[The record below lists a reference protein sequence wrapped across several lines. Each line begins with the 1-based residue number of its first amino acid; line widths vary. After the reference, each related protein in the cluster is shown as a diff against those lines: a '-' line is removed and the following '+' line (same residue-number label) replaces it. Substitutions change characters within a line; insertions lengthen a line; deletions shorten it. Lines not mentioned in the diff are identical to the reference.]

1 MKRLFYLLMMLSCT
15 LWSCSKS
22 DGSIDDPDDPD
33 NPDAPTNVMLDISV
47 SDLVFEAEGG
57 EKEFT
62 IYCNSDWTITNESE
76 WCKTTVNQG
85 NGNSKI
91 IVTVGVYSEM
101 EDRNTNLT
109 IKAGNITKVLTVTQK
124 DGDAIILSKDKF
136 DIPEEGGNVTVEVK
150 SNIQYEVSIPSQFQN
165 WIKHEPETKAITTK
179 NFTFTI
185 LENKEYEKREGYI
198 VFNGNSLKDTVHIY
212 QTAARILILSKDTY
226 NISSAKESIEVE
238 LKSNVDYSIS
248 IPSSASDW
256 IKLLETKAIR
266 TDKIYF
272 EIEEN
277 TTYDNRSAQIFIK
290 DKNSSLCD
298 TLYINQLQ
306 QNALI
311 LSQKQYEVLAGGE
324 RISIEVQSNID
335 YEIIIPKTVQEWI
348 EQMPQSKALTES
360 MINLEIK
367 PNTTYDV
374 RSAQVFIKDKNSSLC
389 DTLYI
394 NQLQQNALILSQKQ
408 YEVLA
413 GGERISIEVQSNI
426 DYEIIIPKTVQEW
439 IEQMPQSK
447 ALTESMINLEIKPN
461 TTYDVRSAQ
470 IFIKDKNSTLS
481 DTVQVTQAAKGTYT
495 GDISFETEQDLI
507 DFQKAGY
514 TRVIGNITIQD
525 NIRTLQKLDNLL
537 QEIDGNLTIDCD
549 NLTSLD
555 GLYNLKKITGNF
567 TTRNAMITSY
577 EGIGNLTEIG
587 GDFEVNTGLYVL
599 KSFEGLE
606 SLEIIGGNF
615 KVITSPVFTGLFEY
629 LASFKGLSGLK
640 SIGGD
645 FEVNAYAYSLNALE
659 SFEGLESLETIGGN
673 FRVIGGNASLN
684 ALSSFKGLNGL
695 KSIGGDF
702 EVNTKFYNSL
712 YVLASFEGLE
722 SLETIGG
729 DFRVIVESSPLS
741 ALSSFKG
748 LNGLKSIGGDFEV
761 NGGSYCLKSLS
772 SFEGFESLETIGG
785 NFRVI
790 GEASSLESLSSFK
803 GLSGLKSIGG
813 DFEVNANFHSLK
825 SLSSFE
831 GFESLE
837 TIGGNFR
844 VIGEASSLES
854 LSSFKGLNGLKS
866 IGGDFE
872 VSANDSLSSFEGL
885 ESLETIGG
893 NFRVIDGASPLNS
906 LSSFKGLSG
915 LKSIGGD
922 FEVSSKFSSLN
933 SLASFEGLESLET
946 IGGNFKVI
954 AKSFS
959 SPSLNSLSSF
969 KGLSGLKSIGG
980 DFEVNAKSSS
990 YSSSSLASLASFEG
1004 LESLETIGGN
1014 FRVIAESSSSLNSLA
1029 SFKGLSGLKS
1039 IGGDF
1044 EVNAKSSSSLNSLAS
1059 FEGLEN
1065 LTNIGGG
1072 KLTIKYCSSL
1082 NNIDALKNIESLND
1096 ISITECSKLYDFCIL
1111 KNVVQNMSGT
1121 FYLNKNGYN
1130 PTKYQ
1135 LLNGECSQI
1144 PQE

>member
-22 DGSIDDPDDPD
+22 DGPIDDPDNPD

-47 SDLVFEAEGG
+47 SDLVFGAEGG

-85 NGNSKI
+85 NGDSKI

-109 IKAGNITKVLTVTQK
+109 VKAGNITKVLTVTQK

-165 WIKHEPETKAITTK
+165 WIKHEPETKAITVK

-212 QTAARILILSKDTY
+212 QTADPRTLILSKDTY

-248 IPSSASDW
+248 IPSSASHW

-277 TTYDNRSAQIFIK
+277 TTYDN
-290 DKNSSLCD
+290 
-298 TLYINQLQ
+298 
-306 QNALI
+306 
-311 LSQKQYEVLAGGE
+311 
-324 RISIEVQSNID
+324 
-335 YEIIIPKTVQEWI
+335 
-348 EQMPQSKALTES
+348 
-360 MINLEIK
+360 
-367 PNTTYDV
+367 

-413 GGERISIEVQSNI
+413 GGEQISIEVQSNI

-447 ALTESMINLEIKPN
+447 ALTKSMINLEIKPN

-481 DTVQVTQAAKGTYT
+481 DTVQVTQAAKGIYI
-495 GDISFETEQDLI
+495 GDIIFTTEQDLI
-507 DFQKAGY
+507 DFQAAGY
-514 TRVIGNITIQD
+514 TKVRGNVIVSGGEIT
-525 NIRTLQKLDNLL
+525 TLQKLDNLL
-537 QEIDGNLTIDCD
+537 TEINGSLRLECSTLT
-549 NLTSLD
+549 TLD
-555 GLYNLKKITGNF
+555 GLYGLKTITDSLIIKDGNM
-567 TTRNAMITSY
+567 T
-577 EGIGNLTEIG
+577 
-587 GDFEVNTGLYVL
+587 
-599 KSFEGLE
+599 SFEGLRN
-606 SLEIIGGNF
+606 LETIGGNF
-615 KVITSPVFTGLFEY
+615 RVIAKSSNSSLRS
-629 LASFKGLSGLK
+629 LSSFKGLSSLK

-645 FEVNAYAYSLNALE
+645 FEVNAKSFSYS
-659 SFEGLESLETIGGN
+659 
-673 FRVIGGNASLN
+673 
-684 ALSSFKGLNGL
+684 
-695 KSIGGDF
+695 
-702 EVNTKFYNSL
+702 
-712 YVLASFEGLE
+712 
-722 SLETIGG
+722 
-729 DFRVIVESSPLS
+729 
-741 ALSSFKG
+741 
-748 LNGLKSIGGDFEV
+748 
-761 NGGSYCLKSLS
+761 
-772 SFEGFESLETIGG
+772 
-785 NFRVI
+785 
-790 GEASSLESLSSFK
+790 SSL
-803 GLSGLKSIGG
+803 
-813 DFEVNANFHSLK
+813 DA
-825 SLSSFE
+825 
-831 GFESLE
+831 
-837 TIGGNFR
+837 
-844 VIGEASSLES
+844 
-854 LSSFKGLNGLKS
+854 
-866 IGGDFE
+866 
-872 VSANDSLSSFEGL
+872 
-885 ESLETIGG
+885 
-893 NFRVIDGASPLNS
+893 
-906 LSSFKGLSG
+906 
-915 LKSIGGD
+915 
-922 FEVSSKFSSLN
+922 
-933 SLASFEGLESLET
+933 LASFEGLESLET

-954 AKSFS
+954 AESSNSSSLRSLSSFKGLSSLKSIGGDFEVNAKS
-959 SPSLNSLSSF
+959 SYSSSSLDALESFEGLESLEIIGGNFKVIAESSNSSSLRSLSSF

-980 DFEVNAKSSS
+980 DFEVNAKSFYSSSLDALESFEGLSGLKSIGGDFEVNAKSFS
-990 YSSSSLASLASFEG
+990 YSSSLDALASFEG

-1014 FRVIAESSSSLNSLA
+1014 FKVIGFSLESLSSFKGLSGLKSIGGDFEVGNLNSLESFEGLESLETIGGNFKVIGPSLNFLASFKGLSGLKSIGGDFEVNAKSSYSSFLDALESFEGLESLETIGGNFKVIAESSLFSLNSLA

-1072 KLTIKYCSSL
+1072 KLTISNCKSL
-1082 NNIDALKNIESLND
+1082 NNIDILKNIESLND
-1096 ISITECSKLYDFCIL
+1096 ISITECSKLYDFCVL

>member
-22 DGSIDDPDDPD
+22 DGPIDDPDDPD
-33 NPDAPTNVMLDISV
+33 NPDTPTNVTLDISV

-165 WIKHEPETKAITTK
+165 WIKHEPETKAITVK

-212 QTAARILILSKDTY
+212 QTADPRTLILSKDTY

-248 IPSSASDW
+248 IPSSASHW

-277 TTYDNRSAQIFIK
+277 TTYDN
-290 DKNSSLCD
+290 
-298 TLYINQLQ
+298 
-306 QNALI
+306 
-311 LSQKQYEVLAGGE
+311 
-324 RISIEVQSNID
+324 
-335 YEIIIPKTVQEWI
+335 
-348 EQMPQSKALTES
+348 
-360 MINLEIK
+360 
-367 PNTTYDV
+367 

-413 GGERISIEVQSNI
+413 GGEQISIEVQSNI

-447 ALTESMINLEIKPN
+447 ALTKSMINLEIKPN

-470 IFIKDKNSTLS
+470 VFIKDKNSTLS

-507 DFQKAGY
+507 DFQTAGY
-514 TRVIGNITIQD
+514 TKVIGNIIVQY

-537 QEIDGNLTIDCD
+537 TEIDGNLTINCQS
-549 NLTSLD
+549 LTSLD

-567 TTRNAMITSY
+567 ITWKACITSY
-577 EGIGNLTEIG
+577 EGIDKLTEIG
-587 GDFEVNTGLYVL
+587 GDFEVRLPYSL
-599 KSFEGLE
+599 ESFEGLE
-606 SLEIIGGNF
+606 SLETIGGNF
-615 KVITSPVFTGLFEY
+615 KVIDKLALSSLSSFKGLSSLKSIGGDFEVNAKSSS
-629 LASFKGLSGLK
+629 LASFEGLENLETIGGNFKVIAESSFKGLNGLKSIGGDFEVNANSSLESFEGLESLETIGGNFKIIDNESSLNALSSFKGLSSLKSIGGDFEVNANSSLNSLSSFGGLESLETIGGNFRVIAESDHSLRFLSSFKGLSGLK

-645 FEVNAYAYSLNALE
+645 FEVNAKLFCFEYLASFEGLESLETIGGDFKVIAESSLKSLSSFKGLSSLKSIGEDFEVNTNSSLNALESFEGLESLETIGGNFKIIDNKSSLNALSSFKGLSSLKSIGGDFEVSTDHSSSPHPSHSLNALE

-673 FRVIGGNASLN
+673 FRVIAESFSYSYSFNV
-684 ALSSFKGLNGL
+684 LSSFKGLSSL

-702 EVNTKFYNSL
+702 EVKAR
-712 YVLASFEGLE
+712 VLE
-722 SLETIGG
+722 
-729 DFRVIVESSPLS
+729 
-741 ALSSFKG
+741 
-748 LNGLKSIGGDFEV
+748 
-761 NGGSYCLKSLS
+761 
-772 SFEGFESLETIGG
+772 
-785 NFRVI
+785 
-790 GEASSLESLSSFK
+790 
-803 GLSGLKSIGG
+803 
-813 DFEVNANFHSLK
+813 
-825 SLSSFE
+825 
-831 GFESLE
+831 
-837 TIGGNFR
+837 
-844 VIGEASSLES
+844 
-854 LSSFKGLNGLKS
+854 
-866 IGGDFE
+866 
-872 VSANDSLSSFEGL
+872 
-885 ESLETIGG
+885 
-893 NFRVIDGASPLNS
+893 
-906 LSSFKGLSG
+906 
-915 LKSIGGD
+915 
-922 FEVSSKFSSLN
+922 
-933 SLASFEGLESLET
+933 
-946 IGGNFKVI
+946 
-954 AKSFS
+954 
-959 SPSLNSLSSF
+959 
-969 KGLSGLKSIGG
+969 
-980 DFEVNAKSSS
+980 
-990 YSSSSLASLASFEG
+990 
-1004 LESLETIGGN
+1004 
-1014 FRVIAESSSSLNSLA
+1014 
-1029 SFKGLSGLKS
+1029 
-1039 IGGDF
+1039 
-1044 EVNAKSSSSLNSLAS
+1044 S

-1065 LTNIGGG
+1065 LTNIGD
-1072 KLTIKYCSSL
+1072 KLTIKGCSSL

-1096 ISITECSKLYDFCIL
+1096 ISITTCSKLYDFCVL

-1121 FYLNKNGYN
+1121 FYVNDNGYN

>member
-33 NPDAPTNVMLDISV
+33 NPDTPTNVTLDISV

-165 WIKHEPETKAITTK
+165 WIKHEPETKAITVK

-212 QTAARILILSKDTY
+212 QTADPRTLILSKDTY

-248 IPSSASDW
+248 IPSSASHW

-277 TTYDNRSAQIFIK
+277 TTYDN
-290 DKNSSLCD
+290 
-298 TLYINQLQ
+298 
-306 QNALI
+306 
-311 LSQKQYEVLAGGE
+311 
-324 RISIEVQSNID
+324 
-335 YEIIIPKTVQEWI
+335 
-348 EQMPQSKALTES
+348 
-360 MINLEIK
+360 
-367 PNTTYDV
+367 

-413 GGERISIEVQSNI
+413 GGEQISIEVQSNI

-447 ALTESMINLEIKPN
+447 ALTKSMINLEVKPN
-461 TTYDVRSAQ
+461 PTDDVRSAQ

-481 DTVQVTQAAKGTYT
+481 DTVQVTQAAKGIYI
-495 GDISFETEQDLI
+495 GDIIFETEQDLI
-507 DFQKAGY
+507 DFQTAGY
-514 TRVIGNITIQD
+514 TKVRGNVIVSGGEIT
-525 NIRTLQKLDNLL
+525 TLQKLDNLL
-537 QEIDGNLTIDCD
+537 TEINGSLRLECSTLT
-549 NLTSLD
+549 TLD
-555 GLYNLKKITGNF
+555 GLYGLKTITDSL
-567 TTRNAMITSY
+567 I
-577 EGIGNLTEIG
+577 IKD
-587 GDFEVNTGLYVL
+587 GDMT
-599 KSFEGLE
+599 SFEGLRN
-606 SLEIIGGNF
+606 LG
-615 KVITSPVFTGLFEY
+615 
-629 LASFKGLSGLK
+629 
-640 SIGGD
+640 
-645 FEVNAYAYSLNALE
+645 
-659 SFEGLESLETIGGN
+659 
-673 FRVIGGNASLN
+673 
-684 ALSSFKGLNGL
+684 
-695 KSIGGDF
+695 
-702 EVNTKFYNSL
+702 
-712 YVLASFEGLE
+712 
-722 SLETIGG
+722 
-729 DFRVIVESSPLS
+729 
-741 ALSSFKG
+741 
-748 LNGLKSIGGDFEV
+748 
-761 NGGSYCLKSLS
+761 
-772 SFEGFESLETIGG
+772 
-785 NFRVI
+785 
-790 GEASSLESLSSFK
+790 
-803 GLSGLKSIGG
+803 
-813 DFEVNANFHSLK
+813 
-825 SLSSFE
+825 
-831 GFESLE
+831 
-837 TIGGNFR
+837 
-844 VIGEASSLES
+844 
-854 LSSFKGLNGLKS
+854 
-866 IGGDFE
+866 
-872 VSANDSLSSFEGL
+872 
-885 ESLETIGG
+885 
-893 NFRVIDGASPLNS
+893 
-906 LSSFKGLSG
+906 
-915 LKSIGGD
+915 
-922 FEVSSKFSSLN
+922 
-933 SLASFEGLESLET
+933 T

-954 AKSFS
+954 AES
-959 SPSLNSLSSF
+959 SYSYYYYSLNSLSSF

-980 DFEVNAKSSS
+980 DFEVNANSSLESFEGLESLETIGGNFKIIDNKSSLNALS
-990 YSSSSLASLASFEG
+990 SFKGLSSLKSIGGDFEVSTDHSSSPHPSHSLNALESFEG

-1014 FRVIAESSSSLNSLA
+1014 FRVIAESFSYSYSFNVLS
-1029 SFKGLSGLKS
+1029 SFKGLSSLKS

-1044 EVNAKSSSSLNSLAS
+1044 EVKARVLES

-1065 LTNIGGG
+1065 LTNIGD
-1072 KLTIKYCSSL
+1072 KLTIKGCSSL

-1096 ISITECSKLYDFCIL
+1096 ISITTCSKLYDFCVL

-1121 FYLNKNGYN
+1121 FYVNDNGYN

>member
-22 DGSIDDPDDPD
+22 DGPIDDPDNPD

-47 SDLVFEAEGG
+47 SDLVFGAEGG

-85 NGNSKI
+85 NGDSKI

-109 IKAGNITKVLTVTQK
+109 VKAGNITKVLTVTQK

-165 WIKHEPETKAITTK
+165 WIKHEPETKAITVK

-212 QTAARILILSKDTY
+212 QTADPRTLILSKDTY

-248 IPSSASDW
+248 IPSSASHW

-277 TTYDNRSAQIFIK
+277 TTYDN
-290 DKNSSLCD
+290 
-298 TLYINQLQ
+298 
-306 QNALI
+306 
-311 LSQKQYEVLAGGE
+311 
-324 RISIEVQSNID
+324 
-335 YEIIIPKTVQEWI
+335 
-348 EQMPQSKALTES
+348 
-360 MINLEIK
+360 
-367 PNTTYDV
+367 

-413 GGERISIEVQSNI
+413 GGEQISIEVQSNI

-447 ALTESMINLEIKPN
+447 AFTKSMINLEIKPN

-470 IFIKDKNSTLS
+470 VFIKDKNSTLS

-507 DFQKAGY
+507 DFQTAGY
-514 TRVIGNITIQD
+514 TKVIGNIIVQY

-537 QEIDGNLTIDCD
+537 TEIDGNLTINCQS
-549 NLTSLD
+549 LTSLD

-567 TTRNAMITSY
+567 ITWEACITSY
-577 EGIGNLTEIG
+577 EGIDKLTEIG
-587 GDFEVNTGLYVL
+587 GDFEVRLPYSL
-599 KSFEGLE
+599 ESFEGLE
-606 SLEIIGGNF
+606 SLETIGGNF
-615 KVITSPVFTGLFEY
+615 KVIDK
-629 LASFKGLSGLK
+629 LALSSLSSFKGLSSLKSIGGDFEVNAKSSSLASFEGLENLETIGGNFKVIAESSFKGLNGLK

-645 FEVNAYAYSLNALE
+645 FEVNAKLFCFEYLASFEGLENLETIGGNFKVIAESSLKSLSSFKGLSSLKSIGEDFEVNTNSSLNALESFEGLESLETIGGNFKIIDNKSSLNALSSFKGLSSLKSIGGDFEVSTDHSSSPHPSHSLNALE

-673 FRVIGGNASLN
+673 FRVIAESFSYSYSFNV
-684 ALSSFKGLNGL
+684 LSSFKGLSSL

-702 EVNTKFYNSL
+702 EVKAR
-712 YVLASFEGLE
+712 VLE
-722 SLETIGG
+722 
-729 DFRVIVESSPLS
+729 
-741 ALSSFKG
+741 
-748 LNGLKSIGGDFEV
+748 
-761 NGGSYCLKSLS
+761 
-772 SFEGFESLETIGG
+772 
-785 NFRVI
+785 
-790 GEASSLESLSSFK
+790 
-803 GLSGLKSIGG
+803 
-813 DFEVNANFHSLK
+813 
-825 SLSSFE
+825 
-831 GFESLE
+831 
-837 TIGGNFR
+837 
-844 VIGEASSLES
+844 
-854 LSSFKGLNGLKS
+854 
-866 IGGDFE
+866 
-872 VSANDSLSSFEGL
+872 
-885 ESLETIGG
+885 
-893 NFRVIDGASPLNS
+893 
-906 LSSFKGLSG
+906 
-915 LKSIGGD
+915 
-922 FEVSSKFSSLN
+922 
-933 SLASFEGLESLET
+933 
-946 IGGNFKVI
+946 
-954 AKSFS
+954 
-959 SPSLNSLSSF
+959 
-969 KGLSGLKSIGG
+969 
-980 DFEVNAKSSS
+980 
-990 YSSSSLASLASFEG
+990 
-1004 LESLETIGGN
+1004 
-1014 FRVIAESSSSLNSLA
+1014 
-1029 SFKGLSGLKS
+1029 
-1039 IGGDF
+1039 
-1044 EVNAKSSSSLNSLAS
+1044 S

-1065 LTNIGGG
+1065 LTNIGD
-1072 KLTIKYCSSL
+1072 KLTIKGCSSL

-1096 ISITECSKLYDFCIL
+1096 ISITTCSKLYDFCVL

-1121 FYLNKNGYN
+1121 FYVNDNGYN

>member
-22 DGSIDDPDDPD
+22 DGPIDDPDNPD

-47 SDLVFEAEGG
+47 SDLVFGAEGG

-109 IKAGNITKVLTVTQK
+109 VKAGNITKVLTVTQK

-165 WIKHEPETKAITTK
+165 WIKHEPETKAITVK

-212 QTAARILILSKDTY
+212 QTADPRTLILSKDTY

-248 IPSSASDW
+248 IPSSASHW

-277 TTYDNRSAQIFIK
+277 TTYDN
-290 DKNSSLCD
+290 
-298 TLYINQLQ
+298 
-306 QNALI
+306 
-311 LSQKQYEVLAGGE
+311 
-324 RISIEVQSNID
+324 
-335 YEIIIPKTVQEWI
+335 
-348 EQMPQSKALTES
+348 
-360 MINLEIK
+360 
-367 PNTTYDV
+367 

-413 GGERISIEVQSNI
+413 GGEQISIEVQSNI

-447 ALTESMINLEIKPN
+447 ALTKSMINLEIKPN

-481 DTVQVTQAAKGTYT
+481 DTVQVTQAAKGIYI
-495 GDISFETEQDLI
+495 GDIIFTTEQDLI
-507 DFQKAGY
+507 DFQAAGY
-514 TRVIGNITIQD
+514 TKVRGNVIVSGGEIT
-525 NIRTLQKLDNLL
+525 TLQKLDNLL
-537 QEIDGNLTIDCD
+537 TEINGSLRLECSTLT
-549 NLTSLD
+549 TLD
-555 GLYNLKKITGNF
+555 GLYGLKTITDSLIIKDGNM
-567 TTRNAMITSY
+567 T
-577 EGIGNLTEIG
+577 
-587 GDFEVNTGLYVL
+587 
-599 KSFEGLE
+599 SFEGLRN
-606 SLEIIGGNF
+606 LETIGGNF
-615 KVITSPVFTGLFEY
+615 RVIAKSSNSSLRS
-629 LASFKGLSGLK
+629 LSSFKGLSSLK

-645 FEVNAYAYSLNALE
+645 FEVNAKSFSYS
-659 SFEGLESLETIGGN
+659 
-673 FRVIGGNASLN
+673 
-684 ALSSFKGLNGL
+684 
-695 KSIGGDF
+695 
-702 EVNTKFYNSL
+702 
-712 YVLASFEGLE
+712 
-722 SLETIGG
+722 
-729 DFRVIVESSPLS
+729 
-741 ALSSFKG
+741 
-748 LNGLKSIGGDFEV
+748 
-761 NGGSYCLKSLS
+761 
-772 SFEGFESLETIGG
+772 
-785 NFRVI
+785 
-790 GEASSLESLSSFK
+790 SSL
-803 GLSGLKSIGG
+803 
-813 DFEVNANFHSLK
+813 DA
-825 SLSSFE
+825 
-831 GFESLE
+831 
-837 TIGGNFR
+837 
-844 VIGEASSLES
+844 
-854 LSSFKGLNGLKS
+854 
-866 IGGDFE
+866 
-872 VSANDSLSSFEGL
+872 
-885 ESLETIGG
+885 
-893 NFRVIDGASPLNS
+893 
-906 LSSFKGLSG
+906 
-915 LKSIGGD
+915 
-922 FEVSSKFSSLN
+922 
-933 SLASFEGLESLET
+933 LASFEGLESLET

-954 AKSFS
+954 AESSNSSSLRSLSSFKGLSSLKSIGGDFEVNAKS
-959 SPSLNSLSSF
+959 SYSSSSLDALESFEGLESLEIIGGNFKVIAESSNSSSLRSLSSF

-980 DFEVNAKSSS
+980 DFEVNAKSFYSSSLDALESFEGLSGLKSIGGDFEVNAKSFS
-990 YSSSSLASLASFEG
+990 YSSSLDALASFEG

-1014 FRVIAESSSSLNSLA
+1014 FKVIGFSLESLSSFKGLSGLKSIGGDFEVGNLNSLESFEGLESLETIGGNFKVIGPSLNFLASFKGLSGLKSIGGDFEVNAKSSYSSFLDALESFEGLESLETIGGNFKVIAESSLFSLNSLA

-1072 KLTIKYCSSL
+1072 KLTISNCKSL
-1082 NNIDALKNIESLND
+1082 NNIDILKNIESLND
-1096 ISITECSKLYDFCIL
+1096 ISITECSKLYDFCVL

>member
-22 DGSIDDPDDPD
+22 DGPIDDPDNPD

-47 SDLVFEAEGG
+47 SDLVFGAEGG

-85 NGNSKI
+85 NGDSKI

-109 IKAGNITKVLTVTQK
+109 VKAGNITKVLTVTQK

-165 WIKHEPETKAITTK
+165 WIKHEPETKAITVK

-212 QTAARILILSKDTY
+212 QTADPRTLILSKDTY

-248 IPSSASDW
+248 IPSSASHW

-277 TTYDNRSAQIFIK
+277 TTYDN
-290 DKNSSLCD
+290 
-298 TLYINQLQ
+298 
-306 QNALI
+306 
-311 LSQKQYEVLAGGE
+311 
-324 RISIEVQSNID
+324 
-335 YEIIIPKTVQEWI
+335 
-348 EQMPQSKALTES
+348 
-360 MINLEIK
+360 
-367 PNTTYDV
+367 

-413 GGERISIEVQSNI
+413 GGEQISIEVQSNI

-447 ALTESMINLEIKPN
+447 ALTKSMINLEVKPN
-461 TTYDVRSAQ
+461 PTDDVRSAQ

-481 DTVQVTQAAKGTYT
+481 DTVQVTQAAKGIYI
-495 GDISFETEQDLI
+495 GDIIFETEQDLI
-507 DFQKAGY
+507 DFQTAGY
-514 TRVIGNITIQD
+514 TKVRGNVIVSGGEIT
-525 NIRTLQKLDNLL
+525 TLQKLDNLL
-537 QEIDGNLTIDCD
+537 TEINGSLRLECSTLT
-549 NLTSLD
+549 TLD
-555 GLYNLKKITGNF
+555 GLYGLKTITDSL
-567 TTRNAMITSY
+567 I
-577 EGIGNLTEIG
+577 IKD
-587 GDFEVNTGLYVL
+587 GDMT
-599 KSFEGLE
+599 SFEGLRN
-606 SLEIIGGNF
+606 LGTIGGNF
-615 KVITSPVFTGLFEY
+615 KVIAESSY
-629 LASFKGLSGLK
+629 S
-640 SIGGD
+640 
-645 FEVNAYAYSLNALE
+645 YYYSLN
-659 SFEGLESLETIGGN
+659 
-673 FRVIGGNASLN
+673 
-684 ALSSFKGLNGL
+684 
-695 KSIGGDF
+695 
-702 EVNTKFYNSL
+702 
-712 YVLASFEGLE
+712 
-722 SLETIGG
+722 
-729 DFRVIVESSPLS
+729 
-741 ALSSFKG
+741 
-748 LNGLKSIGGDFEV
+748 
-761 NGGSYCLKSLS
+761 
-772 SFEGFESLETIGG
+772 
-785 NFRVI
+785 
-790 GEASSLESLSSFK
+790 SLSSFK

-813 DFEVNANFHSLK
+813 DFEVNAKYSSSLK
-825 SLSSFE
+825 SL
-831 GFESLE
+831 
-837 TIGGNFR
+837 
-844 VIGEASSLES
+844 A
-854 LSSFKGLNGLKS
+854 
-866 IGGDFE
+866 
-872 VSANDSLSSFEGL
+872 SFEGL

-893 NFRVIDGASPLNS
+893 NFRVIAE
-906 LSSFKGLSG
+906 SS
-915 LKSIGGD
+915 
-922 FEVSSKFSSLN
+922 SSS
-933 SLASFEGLESLET
+933 
-946 IGGNFKVI
+946 
-954 AKSFS
+954 
-959 SPSLNSLSSF
+959 SLNSLSSF

-990 YSSSSLASLASFEG
+990 SYSSSSSLKSLASFEG
-1004 LESLETIGGN
+1004 LESL
-1014 FRVIAESSSSLNSLA
+1014 
-1029 SFKGLSGLKS
+1029 
-1039 IGGDF
+1039 
-1044 EVNAKSSSSLNSLAS
+1044 
-1059 FEGLEN
+1059 
-1065 LTNIGGG
+1065 TNIGGG
-1072 KLTIKYCSSL
+1072 KLTINYCSSL

-1096 ISITECSKLYDFCIL
+1096 ISITTCPKLYDFCVL
-1111 KNVVQNMSGT
+1111 QNVVQNMSGT
-1121 FYLNKNGYN
+1121 FYLNNNGYN

>member
-1 MKRLFYLLMMLSCT
+1 MLSCT

-22 DGSIDDPDDPD
+22 DGPIDDPDNPD

-47 SDLVFEAEGG
+47 SDLVFGAEGG

-85 NGNSKI
+85 NGDSKI

-109 IKAGNITKVLTVTQK
+109 VKAGNITKVLTVTQK

-165 WIKHEPETKAITTK
+165 WIKHEPETKAITVK

-212 QTAARILILSKDTY
+212 QTADPRTLILSKDTY

-248 IPSSASDW
+248 IPSSASHW

-277 TTYDNRSAQIFIK
+277 TTYDN
-290 DKNSSLCD
+290 
-298 TLYINQLQ
+298 
-306 QNALI
+306 
-311 LSQKQYEVLAGGE
+311 
-324 RISIEVQSNID
+324 
-335 YEIIIPKTVQEWI
+335 
-348 EQMPQSKALTES
+348 
-360 MINLEIK
+360 
-367 PNTTYDV
+367 

-413 GGERISIEVQSNI
+413 GGEQISIEVQSNI

-447 ALTESMINLEIKPN
+447 ALTKSMINLEVKPN
-461 TTYDVRSAQ
+461 PTDDVRSAQ

-481 DTVQVTQAAKGTYT
+481 DTVQVTQAAKGIYI
-495 GDISFETEQDLI
+495 GDIIFETEQDLI
-507 DFQKAGY
+507 DFQTAGY
-514 TRVIGNITIQD
+514 TKVRGNVIVSGGEIT
-525 NIRTLQKLDNLL
+525 TLQKLDNLL
-537 QEIDGNLTIDCD
+537 TEINGSLRLECSTLT
-549 NLTSLD
+549 TLD
-555 GLYNLKKITGNF
+555 GLYGLKTITDSL
-567 TTRNAMITSY
+567 I
-577 EGIGNLTEIG
+577 IKD
-587 GDFEVNTGLYVL
+587 GDMT
-599 KSFEGLE
+599 SFEGLRN
-606 SLEIIGGNF
+606 LG
-615 KVITSPVFTGLFEY
+615 
-629 LASFKGLSGLK
+629 
-640 SIGGD
+640 
-645 FEVNAYAYSLNALE
+645 
-659 SFEGLESLETIGGN
+659 
-673 FRVIGGNASLN
+673 
-684 ALSSFKGLNGL
+684 
-695 KSIGGDF
+695 
-702 EVNTKFYNSL
+702 
-712 YVLASFEGLE
+712 
-722 SLETIGG
+722 
-729 DFRVIVESSPLS
+729 
-741 ALSSFKG
+741 
-748 LNGLKSIGGDFEV
+748 
-761 NGGSYCLKSLS
+761 
-772 SFEGFESLETIGG
+772 
-785 NFRVI
+785 
-790 GEASSLESLSSFK
+790 
-803 GLSGLKSIGG
+803 
-813 DFEVNANFHSLK
+813 
-825 SLSSFE
+825 
-831 GFESLE
+831 
-837 TIGGNFR
+837 
-844 VIGEASSLES
+844 
-854 LSSFKGLNGLKS
+854 
-866 IGGDFE
+866 
-872 VSANDSLSSFEGL
+872 
-885 ESLETIGG
+885 
-893 NFRVIDGASPLNS
+893 
-906 LSSFKGLSG
+906 
-915 LKSIGGD
+915 
-922 FEVSSKFSSLN
+922 
-933 SLASFEGLESLET
+933 T

-954 AKSFS
+954 AES
-959 SPSLNSLSSF
+959 SYSYYYSLNSLSSF

-980 DFEVNAKSSS
+980 DFEVNAKS
-990 YSSSSLASLASFEG
+990 YSSLNSLASFEG

-1014 FRVIAESSSSLNSLA
+1014 FKVIAGSYSSLESLS
-1029 SFKGLSGLKS
+1029 SFKSLSGLKS

-1044 EVNAKSSSSLNSLAS
+1044 EVNAKSYSSLKSLAS
-1059 FEGLEN
+1059 FEGLES

-1072 KLTIKYCSSL
+1072 KLTINYCSSL

-1096 ISITECSKLYDFCIL
+1096 ISITTCPKLYDFCVL
-1111 KNVVQNMSGT
+1111 QNVVQNMSGT
-1121 FYLNKNGYN
+1121 FYLNNNGYN

>member
-22 DGSIDDPDDPD
+22 DGPIDDPDNPD

-47 SDLVFEAEGG
+47 SDLVFGAEGG

-85 NGNSKI
+85 NGDSKI

-109 IKAGNITKVLTVTQK
+109 VKAGNITKVLTVTQK

-165 WIKHEPETKAITTK
+165 WIKHEPETKAITVK

-212 QTAARILILSKDTY
+212 QTADPRTLILSKDTY

-248 IPSSASDW
+248 IPSSASHW

-277 TTYDNRSAQIFIK
+277 TTYDN
-290 DKNSSLCD
+290 
-298 TLYINQLQ
+298 
-306 QNALI
+306 
-311 LSQKQYEVLAGGE
+311 
-324 RISIEVQSNID
+324 
-335 YEIIIPKTVQEWI
+335 
-348 EQMPQSKALTES
+348 
-360 MINLEIK
+360 
-367 PNTTYDV
+367 

-413 GGERISIEVQSNI
+413 GGEQISIEVQSNI

-447 ALTESMINLEIKPN
+447 ALTKSMINLEVKPN
-461 TTYDVRSAQ
+461 PTDDVRSAQ

-481 DTVQVTQAAKGTYT
+481 DTVQVTQAAKGIYI
-495 GDISFETEQDLI
+495 GDIIFETEQDLI
-507 DFQKAGY
+507 DFQTAGY
-514 TRVIGNITIQD
+514 TKVRGNVIVSGGEIT
-525 NIRTLQKLDNLL
+525 TLQKLDNLL
-537 QEIDGNLTIDCD
+537 TEINGSLRLECSTLT
-549 NLTSLD
+549 TLD
-555 GLYNLKKITGNF
+555 GLYGLKTITDSL
-567 TTRNAMITSY
+567 I
-577 EGIGNLTEIG
+577 IKD
-587 GDFEVNTGLYVL
+587 GDMT
-599 KSFEGLE
+599 SFEGLRN
-606 SLEIIGGNF
+606 LG
-615 KVITSPVFTGLFEY
+615 
-629 LASFKGLSGLK
+629 
-640 SIGGD
+640 
-645 FEVNAYAYSLNALE
+645 
-659 SFEGLESLETIGGN
+659 
-673 FRVIGGNASLN
+673 
-684 ALSSFKGLNGL
+684 
-695 KSIGGDF
+695 
-702 EVNTKFYNSL
+702 
-712 YVLASFEGLE
+712 
-722 SLETIGG
+722 
-729 DFRVIVESSPLS
+729 
-741 ALSSFKG
+741 
-748 LNGLKSIGGDFEV
+748 
-761 NGGSYCLKSLS
+761 
-772 SFEGFESLETIGG
+772 
-785 NFRVI
+785 
-790 GEASSLESLSSFK
+790 
-803 GLSGLKSIGG
+803 
-813 DFEVNANFHSLK
+813 
-825 SLSSFE
+825 
-831 GFESLE
+831 
-837 TIGGNFR
+837 
-844 VIGEASSLES
+844 
-854 LSSFKGLNGLKS
+854 
-866 IGGDFE
+866 
-872 VSANDSLSSFEGL
+872 
-885 ESLETIGG
+885 
-893 NFRVIDGASPLNS
+893 
-906 LSSFKGLSG
+906 
-915 LKSIGGD
+915 
-922 FEVSSKFSSLN
+922 
-933 SLASFEGLESLET
+933 T

-954 AKSFS
+954 AES
-959 SPSLNSLSSF
+959 SSSYYYYSLNSLSSF

-990 YSSSSLASLASFEG
+990 SSSLKSLASFEG

-1014 FRVIAESSSSLNSLA
+1014 FRVIAESSSSSSSSLNSLS

-1044 EVNAKSSSSLNSLAS
+1044 EVNAKYSSSLKSLAS
-1059 FEGLEN
+1059 FEGLES

-1072 KLTIKYCSSL
+1072 KLTINYCSSL

-1096 ISITECSKLYDFCIL
+1096 ISITTCPKLYDFCVL
-1111 KNVVQNMSGT
+1111 QNVVQNMSGT
-1121 FYLNKNGYN
+1121 FYLNNNGYN

>member
-22 DGSIDDPDDPD
+22 DGPIDDPDNPD

-47 SDLVFEAEGG
+47 SDLVFGAEGG

-85 NGNSKI
+85 NGDSKI

-109 IKAGNITKVLTVTQK
+109 VKAGNITKVLTVTQK

-165 WIKHEPETKAITTK
+165 WIKHEPETKAITVK

-212 QTAARILILSKDTY
+212 QTADPRTLILSKDTY

-248 IPSSASDW
+248 IPSSASHW

-277 TTYDNRSAQIFIK
+277 TTYDN
-290 DKNSSLCD
+290 
-298 TLYINQLQ
+298 
-306 QNALI
+306 
-311 LSQKQYEVLAGGE
+311 
-324 RISIEVQSNID
+324 
-335 YEIIIPKTVQEWI
+335 
-348 EQMPQSKALTES
+348 
-360 MINLEIK
+360 
-367 PNTTYDV
+367 

-413 GGERISIEVQSNI
+413 GGEQISIEVQSNI

-447 ALTESMINLEIKPN
+447 ALTKSMINLEVKPN
-461 TTYDVRSAQ
+461 PTDDVRSAQ

-481 DTVQVTQAAKGTYT
+481 DTVQVTQAAKGIYI
-495 GDISFETEQDLI
+495 GDIIFETEQDLI
-507 DFQKAGY
+507 DFQTAGY
-514 TRVIGNITIQD
+514 TKVRGNVIVSGGEIT
-525 NIRTLQKLDNLL
+525 TLQKLDNLL
-537 QEIDGNLTIDCD
+537 TEINGSLRLECSTLT
-549 NLTSLD
+549 TLD
-555 GLYNLKKITGNF
+555 GLYGLKTITDSL
-567 TTRNAMITSY
+567 I
-577 EGIGNLTEIG
+577 IKD
-587 GDFEVNTGLYVL
+587 GDMT
-599 KSFEGLE
+599 SFEGLRN
-606 SLEIIGGNF
+606 LG
-615 KVITSPVFTGLFEY
+615 
-629 LASFKGLSGLK
+629 
-640 SIGGD
+640 
-645 FEVNAYAYSLNALE
+645 
-659 SFEGLESLETIGGN
+659 
-673 FRVIGGNASLN
+673 
-684 ALSSFKGLNGL
+684 
-695 KSIGGDF
+695 
-702 EVNTKFYNSL
+702 
-712 YVLASFEGLE
+712 
-722 SLETIGG
+722 
-729 DFRVIVESSPLS
+729 
-741 ALSSFKG
+741 
-748 LNGLKSIGGDFEV
+748 
-761 NGGSYCLKSLS
+761 
-772 SFEGFESLETIGG
+772 
-785 NFRVI
+785 
-790 GEASSLESLSSFK
+790 
-803 GLSGLKSIGG
+803 
-813 DFEVNANFHSLK
+813 
-825 SLSSFE
+825 
-831 GFESLE
+831 
-837 TIGGNFR
+837 
-844 VIGEASSLES
+844 
-854 LSSFKGLNGLKS
+854 
-866 IGGDFE
+866 
-872 VSANDSLSSFEGL
+872 
-885 ESLETIGG
+885 
-893 NFRVIDGASPLNS
+893 
-906 LSSFKGLSG
+906 
-915 LKSIGGD
+915 
-922 FEVSSKFSSLN
+922 
-933 SLASFEGLESLET
+933 T

-954 AKSFS
+954 AES
-959 SPSLNSLSSF
+959 SYSYYYYYYLNSLSSF

-990 YSSSSLASLASFEG
+990 SSSLKSLASFEG

-1014 FRVIAESSSSLNSLA
+1014 FRVIAESSSSLNSLS

-1044 EVNAKSSSSLNSLAS
+1044 EVNAKSSSSSSLKSLASFEGLESLETIGGNFKVIAGSYSSLESLSSFKGLSGLKSIGGDFEVNAKYSSFLKSLASFEGLESLETIGGNFRVIAESSSSLNSLSSFKGLSGLKSIGGDFEVNAKYSSSLNSLAS
-1059 FEGLEN
+1059 FEGLESLETIGGN
-1065 LTNIGGG
+1065 FKVIAGSYSSLESLSSFKSLSGLKSIGGDFEVNAKSYSSLKSLASFEGLESLTNIGGG
-1072 KLTIKYCSSL
+1072 KLTINYCSSL

-1096 ISITECSKLYDFCIL
+1096 ISITTCSKLYDFCVL

-1121 FYLNKNGYN
+1121 FYVNDNGYN

>member
-22 DGSIDDPDDPD
+22 DGPIDDPDNPD

-47 SDLVFEAEGG
+47 SDLVFGAEGG

-85 NGNSKI
+85 NGDSKI

-109 IKAGNITKVLTVTQK
+109 VKAGNITKVLTVTQK

-165 WIKHEPETKAITTK
+165 WIKHEPETKAITVK

-248 IPSSASDW
+248 IPSSASHW

-277 TTYDNRSAQIFIK
+277 TTYDN
-290 DKNSSLCD
+290 
-298 TLYINQLQ
+298 
-306 QNALI
+306 
-311 LSQKQYEVLAGGE
+311 
-324 RISIEVQSNID
+324 
-335 YEIIIPKTVQEWI
+335 
-348 EQMPQSKALTES
+348 
-360 MINLEIK
+360 
-367 PNTTYDV
+367 

-413 GGERISIEVQSNI
+413 GGEQISIEVQSNI

-447 ALTESMINLEIKPN
+447 ALTKSMINLEIKPN

-470 IFIKDKNSTLS
+470 VFIKDKNSTLS

-507 DFQKAGY
+507 DFQTAGY
-514 TRVIGNITIQD
+514 TKVIGNIIVQY

-537 QEIDGNLTIDCD
+537 TEIDGNLTINCQS
-549 NLTSLD
+549 LTSLD

-567 TTRNAMITSY
+567 ITWEACITSY
-577 EGIGNLTEIG
+577 EGIDKLTEIG
-587 GDFEVNTGLYVL
+587 GDFEVRL
-599 KSFEGLE
+599 
-606 SLEIIGGNF
+606 
-615 KVITSPVFTGLFEY
+615 P
-629 LASFKGLSGLK
+629 
-640 SIGGD
+640 
-645 FEVNAYAYSLNALE
+645 YSLE

-673 FRVIGGNASLN
+673 FKIIDNESSLN
-684 ALSSFKGLNGL
+684 ALSSFKGLSSL

-702 EVNTKFYNSL
+702 EVKAR
-712 YVLASFEGLE
+712 VLE
-722 SLETIGG
+722 
-729 DFRVIVESSPLS
+729 
-741 ALSSFKG
+741 
-748 LNGLKSIGGDFEV
+748 
-761 NGGSYCLKSLS
+761 
-772 SFEGFESLETIGG
+772 
-785 NFRVI
+785 
-790 GEASSLESLSSFK
+790 
-803 GLSGLKSIGG
+803 
-813 DFEVNANFHSLK
+813 
-825 SLSSFE
+825 
-831 GFESLE
+831 
-837 TIGGNFR
+837 
-844 VIGEASSLES
+844 
-854 LSSFKGLNGLKS
+854 
-866 IGGDFE
+866 
-872 VSANDSLSSFEGL
+872 
-885 ESLETIGG
+885 
-893 NFRVIDGASPLNS
+893 
-906 LSSFKGLSG
+906 
-915 LKSIGGD
+915 
-922 FEVSSKFSSLN
+922 
-933 SLASFEGLESLET
+933 
-946 IGGNFKVI
+946 
-954 AKSFS
+954 
-959 SPSLNSLSSF
+959 
-969 KGLSGLKSIGG
+969 
-980 DFEVNAKSSS
+980 
-990 YSSSSLASLASFEG
+990 
-1004 LESLETIGGN
+1004 
-1014 FRVIAESSSSLNSLA
+1014 
-1029 SFKGLSGLKS
+1029 
-1039 IGGDF
+1039 
-1044 EVNAKSSSSLNSLAS
+1044 S

-1065 LTNIGGG
+1065 LTNIGD
-1072 KLTIKYCSSL
+1072 KLTIKGCSSL

-1096 ISITECSKLYDFCIL
+1096 ISITTCSKLYDFCVL

-1121 FYLNKNGYN
+1121 FYVNDNGYN

>member
-22 DGSIDDPDDPD
+22 DGPIDDPDDPD
-33 NPDAPTNVMLDISV
+33 NPDTPTNVTLDISV

-165 WIKHEPETKAITTK
+165 WIKHEPETKAITVK

-212 QTAARILILSKDTY
+212 QTADPRTLILSKDTY

-248 IPSSASDW
+248 IPSSASHW

-277 TTYDNRSAQIFIK
+277 TTYDNRSAQVFIK

-324 RISIEVQSNID
+324 QISIEVQSNID

-348 EQMPQSKALTES
+348 EQMPQSKAFTKS
-360 MINLEIK
+360 MINLEVK

-413 GGERISIEVQSNI
+413 GGEQISIEVQSNI

-447 ALTESMINLEIKPN
+447 AFTKSMINLEVKPN

-470 IFIKDKNSTLS
+470 VFIKDKNSTLS

-507 DFQKAGY
+507 DFQTAGY
-514 TRVIGNITIQD
+514 TKVIGNIIVQY

-537 QEIDGNLTIDCD
+537 TEIDGNLTINCQS
-549 NLTSLD
+549 LTSLD

-567 TTRNAMITSY
+567 ITWKACITSY
-577 EGIGNLTEIG
+577 EGIDKLTEIG
-587 GDFEVNTGLYVL
+587 GDFEVRLPYSL
-599 KSFEGLE
+599 ESFEGLE
-606 SLEIIGGNF
+606 SLETIGGNF
-615 KVITSPVFTGLFEY
+615 KVIDKLALSSLSSFKGLSSLKSIGGDFEVNAKSSS
-629 LASFKGLSGLK
+629 LASFEGLENLETIGGNFKVIAESSFKGLNGLKSIGGDFEVNANSSLESFEGLESLETIGGNFKIIDNESSLNALSSFKGLSSLKSIGGDFEVNANSSLNSLSSFGGLESLETIGGNFRVIAESDHSLRFLSSFKGLSGLK

-645 FEVNAYAYSLNALE
+645 FEVNAKLFCFEYLASFEGLESLETIGGDFKVIAESSLKSLSSFKGLSSLKSIGEDFEVNTNSSLNALESFEGLESLETIGGNFKIIDNESSLNALSSFKGLSSLKSIGGDFEVSTDHSSSPHPSHSLNALE

-673 FRVIGGNASLN
+673 FRVIAESFSYSYSFNV
-684 ALSSFKGLNGL
+684 LSSFKGLSSL

-702 EVNTKFYNSL
+702 EVKAR
-712 YVLASFEGLE
+712 VLE
-722 SLETIGG
+722 
-729 DFRVIVESSPLS
+729 
-741 ALSSFKG
+741 
-748 LNGLKSIGGDFEV
+748 
-761 NGGSYCLKSLS
+761 
-772 SFEGFESLETIGG
+772 
-785 NFRVI
+785 
-790 GEASSLESLSSFK
+790 
-803 GLSGLKSIGG
+803 
-813 DFEVNANFHSLK
+813 
-825 SLSSFE
+825 
-831 GFESLE
+831 
-837 TIGGNFR
+837 
-844 VIGEASSLES
+844 
-854 LSSFKGLNGLKS
+854 
-866 IGGDFE
+866 
-872 VSANDSLSSFEGL
+872 
-885 ESLETIGG
+885 
-893 NFRVIDGASPLNS
+893 
-906 LSSFKGLSG
+906 
-915 LKSIGGD
+915 
-922 FEVSSKFSSLN
+922 
-933 SLASFEGLESLET
+933 
-946 IGGNFKVI
+946 
-954 AKSFS
+954 
-959 SPSLNSLSSF
+959 
-969 KGLSGLKSIGG
+969 
-980 DFEVNAKSSS
+980 
-990 YSSSSLASLASFEG
+990 
-1004 LESLETIGGN
+1004 
-1014 FRVIAESSSSLNSLA
+1014 
-1029 SFKGLSGLKS
+1029 
-1039 IGGDF
+1039 
-1044 EVNAKSSSSLNSLAS
+1044 S

-1065 LTNIGGG
+1065 LTNIGD
-1072 KLTIKYCSSL
+1072 KLTIKGCSSL

-1096 ISITECSKLYDFCIL
+1096 ISITTCSKLYDFCVL

-1121 FYLNKNGYN
+1121 FYVNDNGYN

>member
-33 NPDAPTNVMLDISV
+33 NPDTPTNVTLDISV

-165 WIKHEPETKAITTK
+165 WIKHEPETKAITVK

-226 NISSAKESIEVE
+226 NISSAKKSIEVE
-238 LKSNVDYSIS
+238 LKSNVNYSIS

-277 TTYDNRSAQIFIK
+277 TTYDNRSAQ
-290 DKNSSLCD
+290 
-298 TLYINQLQ
+298 
-306 QNALI
+306 
-311 LSQKQYEVLAGGE
+311 
-324 RISIEVQSNID
+324 
-335 YEIIIPKTVQEWI
+335 
-348 EQMPQSKALTES
+348 
-360 MINLEIK
+360 
-367 PNTTYDV
+367 
-374 RSAQVFIKDKNSSLC
+374 VFIKDKNSSLC

-413 GGERISIEVQSNI
+413 GGEQISIEVQSNI

-447 ALTESMINLEIKPN
+447 AFTKSMINLEIKPN

-470 IFIKDKNSTLS
+470 VFIKDKNSTLS

-507 DFQKAGY
+507 DFQTAGY
-514 TRVIGNITIQD
+514 TKVIGNIIVQY

-537 QEIDGNLTIDCD
+537 TEIDGNLTINCQS
-549 NLTSLD
+549 LTSLD

-567 TTRNAMITSY
+567 ITWEACITSY
-577 EGIGNLTEIG
+577 EGIDKLTEIG
-587 GDFEVNTGLYVL
+587 GDFEVRL
-599 KSFEGLE
+599 
-606 SLEIIGGNF
+606 
-615 KVITSPVFTGLFEY
+615 P
-629 LASFKGLSGLK
+629 
-640 SIGGD
+640 
-645 FEVNAYAYSLNALE
+645 YSLE

-673 FRVIGGNASLN
+673 FKVIDKLALSSLSSFKGLSSLKSIGGDFEVNAKSSSLASFEGLENLETIGGNFKVIAE
-684 ALSSFKGLNGL
+684 SSFKGLNGL

-702 EVNTKFYNSL
+702 EVNAN
-712 YVLASFEGLE
+712 
-722 SLETIGG
+722 
-729 DFRVIVESSPLS
+729 
-741 ALSSFKG
+741 
-748 LNGLKSIGGDFEV
+748 
-761 NGGSYCLKSLS
+761 
-772 SFEGFESLETIGG
+772 
-785 NFRVI
+785 
-790 GEASSLESLSSFK
+790 SSLE
-803 GLSGLKSIGG
+803 
-813 DFEVNANFHSLK
+813 
-825 SLSSFE
+825 
-831 GFESLE
+831 
-837 TIGGNFR
+837 
-844 VIGEASSLES
+844 
-854 LSSFKGLNGLKS
+854 
-866 IGGDFE
+866 
-872 VSANDSLSSFEGL
+872 
-885 ESLETIGG
+885 
-893 NFRVIDGASPLNS
+893 
-906 LSSFKGLSG
+906 
-915 LKSIGGD
+915 
-922 FEVSSKFSSLN
+922 
-933 SLASFEGLESLET
+933 SFEGLESLET
-946 IGGNFKVI
+946 IGGNFKI
-954 AKSFS
+954 IDNES
-959 SPSLNSLSSF
+959 SLNALSSF
-969 KGLSGLKSIGG
+969 KGLSSLKSIGG
-980 DFEVNAKSSS
+980 DFEVNAN
-990 YSSSSLASLASFEG
+990 SSLNSLSSFGG

-1014 FRVIAESSSSLNSLA
+1014 F
-1029 SFKGLSGLKS
+1029 
-1039 IGGDF
+1039 
-1044 EVNAKSSSSLNSLAS
+1044 
-1059 FEGLEN
+1059 
-1065 LTNIGGG
+1065 
-1072 KLTIKYCSSL
+1072 
-1082 NNIDALKNIESLND
+1082 
-1096 ISITECSKLYDFCIL
+1096 
-1111 KNVVQNMSGT
+1111 
-1121 FYLNKNGYN
+1121 
-1130 PTKYQ
+1130 
-1135 LLNGECSQI
+1135 
-1144 PQE
+1144 

>member
-22 DGSIDDPDDPD
+22 DGIDDPDDPD
-33 NPDAPTNVMLDISV
+33 NPDTPTNVTLDISV

-165 WIKHEPETKAITTK
+165 WIKHEPETKAITIK

-212 QTAARILILSKDTY
+212 QTADPRTLILSKDTY

-238 LKSNVDYSIS
+238 LKPNVDYSIS
-248 IPSSASDW
+248 IPSSASHW

-324 RISIEVQSNID
+324 QISIEVQSNID

-348 EQMPQSKALTES
+348 EQMPQSKALTKS
-360 MINLEIK
+360 LINLEIK
-367 PNTTYDV
+367 PNPTD
-374 RSAQVFIKDKNSSLC
+374 
-389 DTLYI
+389 
-394 NQLQQNALILSQKQ
+394 
-408 YEVLA
+408 
-413 GGERISIEVQSNI
+413 
-426 DYEIIIPKTVQEW
+426 
-439 IEQMPQSK
+439 
-447 ALTESMINLEIKPN
+447 
-461 TTYDVRSAQ
+461 DVRSAQ

-481 DTVQVTQAAKGTYT
+481 DTVQITQAAKGIYI
-495 GDISFETEQDLI
+495 GDIIFEKEQDLI
-507 DFQKAGY
+507 DFQAAGY
-514 TRVIGNITIQD
+514 TKVRGNVIVSGQKIT
-525 NIRTLQKLDNLL
+525 TLQKLNNLL
-537 QEIDGNLTIDCD
+537 TEINGSLRLECSTLT
-549 NLTSLD
+549 TLD
-555 GLYNLKKITGNF
+555 GLYGLKTITDSLIIK
-567 TTRNAMITSY
+567 A
-577 EGIGNLTEIG
+577 G
-587 GDFEVNTGLYVL
+587 GMT
-599 KSFEGLE
+599 SFEGLR
-606 SLEIIGGNF
+606 N
-615 KVITSPVFTGLFEY
+615 
-629 LASFKGLSGLK
+629 
-640 SIGGD
+640 
-645 FEVNAYAYSLNALE
+645 
-659 SFEGLESLETIGGN
+659 LETIGGDFKVIAESSSSN
-673 FRVIGGNASLN
+673 F
-684 ALSSFKGLNGL
+684 
-695 KSIGGDF
+695 
-702 EVNTKFYNSL
+702 
-712 YVLASFEGLE
+712 LASFEGLE
-722 SLETIGG
+722 
-729 DFRVIVESSPLS
+729 
-741 ALSSFKG
+741 
-748 LNGLKSIGGDFEV
+748 N
-761 NGGSYCLKSLS
+761 
-772 SFEGFESLETIGG
+772 
-785 NFRVI
+785 
-790 GEASSLESLSSFK
+790 
-803 GLSGLKSIGG
+803 
-813 DFEVNANFHSLK
+813 
-825 SLSSFE
+825 
-831 GFESLE
+831 
-837 TIGGNFR
+837 
-844 VIGEASSLES
+844 
-854 LSSFKGLNGLKS
+854 
-866 IGGDFE
+866 
-872 VSANDSLSSFEGL
+872 
-885 ESLETIGG
+885 
-893 NFRVIDGASPLNS
+893 
-906 LSSFKGLSG
+906 
-915 LKSIGGD
+915 
-922 FEVSSKFSSLN
+922 
-933 SLASFEGLESLET
+933 
-946 IGGNFKVI
+946 
-954 AKSFS
+954 
-959 SPSLNSLSSF
+959 
-969 KGLSGLKSIGG
+969 
-980 DFEVNAKSSS
+980 
-990 YSSSSLASLASFEG
+990 
-1004 LESLETIGGN
+1004 LETIGGN
-1014 FRVIAESSSSLNSLA
+1014 FRVIADFSSSLNSLA

-1044 EVNAKSSSSLNSLAS
+1044 EVNAKSSSLNSLASFEGLENLQTIGGSFSCDRRISTKSLSQLNSIGKNLEIYLLFDEGLENLVRIGGDFKPGYSSSFKTLNKLSSIGGNFYVDVFNGTS

-1072 KLTIKYCSSL
+1072 KLTISDCKSL
-1082 NNIDALKNIESLND
+1082 INIDALKNIESLND
-1096 ISITECSKLYDFCIL
+1096 ISITTCPKLYDFCVL

>member
-33 NPDAPTNVMLDISV
+33 NPDTPTNVTLDISV

-165 WIKHEPETKAITTK
+165 WIKHEPETKAITVK

-212 QTAARILILSKDTY
+212 QTADPRTLILSKDTY

-248 IPSSASDW
+248 IPSSVSHW

-324 RISIEVQSNID
+324 QISIEVQSNID

-348 EQMPQSKALTES
+348 EQMPQSKALTKS
-360 MINLEIK
+360 MINLEVK

-374 RSAQVFIKDKNSSLC
+374 RSAQV
-389 DTLYI
+389 
-394 NQLQQNALILSQKQ
+394 
-408 YEVLA
+408 
-413 GGERISIEVQSNI
+413 
-426 DYEIIIPKTVQEW
+426 
-439 IEQMPQSK
+439 
-447 ALTESMINLEIKPN
+447 
-461 TTYDVRSAQ
+461 
-470 IFIKDKNSTLS
+470 FIKDKNSTLS

-495 GDISFETEQDLI
+495 GDIIFETEQDLI
-507 DFQKAGY
+507 DFQTAGY
-514 TRVIGNITIQD
+514 TKVIGNIIVQG
-525 NIRTLQKLDNLL
+525 NKIRTLQKLDNLL
-537 QEIDGNLTIDCD
+537 TEIDGNLTIECS

-567 TTRNAMITSY
+567 ITMHAWITSY
-577 EGIGNLTEIG
+577 EGIGKLTEIG
-587 GDFEVNTGLYVL
+587 GDFEVNA
-599 KSFEGLE
+599 KSF
-606 SLEIIGGNF
+606 
-615 KVITSPVFTGLFEY
+615 Y
-629 LASFKGLSGLK
+629 
-640 SIGGD
+640 
-645 FEVNAYAYSLNALE
+645 YS
-659 SFEGLESLETIGGN
+659 
-673 FRVIGGNASLN
+673 
-684 ALSSFKGLNGL
+684 
-695 KSIGGDF
+695 
-702 EVNTKFYNSL
+702 
-712 YVLASFEGLE
+712 
-722 SLETIGG
+722 
-729 DFRVIVESSPLS
+729 
-741 ALSSFKG
+741 
-748 LNGLKSIGGDFEV
+748 
-761 NGGSYCLKSLS
+761 
-772 SFEGFESLETIGG
+772 
-785 NFRVI
+785 
-790 GEASSLESLSSFK
+790 
-803 GLSGLKSIGG
+803 
-813 DFEVNANFHSLK
+813 
-825 SLSSFE
+825 
-831 GFESLE
+831 
-837 TIGGNFR
+837 
-844 VIGEASSLES
+844 
-854 LSSFKGLNGLKS
+854 
-866 IGGDFE
+866 
-872 VSANDSLSSFEGL
+872 
-885 ESLETIGG
+885 
-893 NFRVIDGASPLNS
+893 
-906 LSSFKGLSG
+906 
-915 LKSIGGD
+915 
-922 FEVSSKFSSLN
+922 SSLN
-933 SLASFEGLESLET
+933 SLASFEGLESLEE
-946 IGGNFKVI
+946 IGGSFKVI
-954 AKSFS
+954 AES
-959 SPSLNSLSSF
+959 SGSSSSSLNSLSSF

-980 DFEVNAKSSS
+980 DFEVNAKSF
-990 YSSSSLASLASFEG
+990 SSSSLNSLASFEG
-1004 LESLETIGGN
+1004 LESLETIGGS
-1014 FRVIAESSSSLNSLA
+1014 FKVIAESSYSSPLNSLS

-1044 EVNAKSSSSLNSLAS
+1044 EVNAESSSLNSLASFEGLESLEEIGGNFKVIAESSLRSLSSFKGLSGLKSIGGDFEVNAEFSSSLNSLAS

-1065 LTNIGGG
+1065 LQTIGGSFSCNRRISIKALSQLNSIGKNLEINLLFDEGLENLVRIGGDFKPSSSSSFKKLNKLSSIGGNFYVYTFSGTSFEGLESLTNIGGG
-1072 KLTIKYCSSL
+1072 KLTINYCSSL

-1096 ISITECSKLYDFCIL
+1096 ISITTCPKLYDFCVL
-1111 KNVVQNMSGT
+1111 QNVVQNMSGT
-1121 FYLNKNGYN
+1121 FYLNNNGYN

>member
-33 NPDAPTNVMLDISV
+33 NPDPPTNVTLDISV

-165 WIKHEPETKAITTK
+165 WIKHEPETKAITVK

-226 NISSAKESIEVE
+226 NISSAKKSIEVE
-238 LKSNVDYSIS
+238 LKSNVNYSIS

-277 TTYDNRSAQIFIK
+277 TTYDNRSAQ
-290 DKNSSLCD
+290 
-298 TLYINQLQ
+298 
-306 QNALI
+306 
-311 LSQKQYEVLAGGE
+311 
-324 RISIEVQSNID
+324 
-335 YEIIIPKTVQEWI
+335 
-348 EQMPQSKALTES
+348 
-360 MINLEIK
+360 
-367 PNTTYDV
+367 
-374 RSAQVFIKDKNSSLC
+374 VFIKDKNSSLC

-413 GGERISIEVQSNI
+413 GGEQISIEVQSNI

-447 ALTESMINLEIKPN
+447 AFTKSMINLEIKPN

-470 IFIKDKNSTLS
+470 VFIKDKNSTLS

-507 DFQKAGY
+507 DFQTAGY
-514 TRVIGNITIQD
+514 TKVIGNIIVQY

-537 QEIDGNLTIDCD
+537 TEIDGNLTINCQS
-549 NLTSLD
+549 LTSLD

-567 TTRNAMITSY
+567 ITWEACITSY
-577 EGIGNLTEIG
+577 EGIDKLTEIG
-587 GDFEVNTGLYVL
+587 GDFEVRLPYSL
-599 KSFEGLE
+599 ESFEGLE
-606 SLEIIGGNF
+606 SLETIGGNF
-615 KVITSPVFTGLFEY
+615 KIIDNKSSLNA
-629 LASFKGLSGLK
+629 LSSFKGLSSLK

-645 FEVNAYAYSLNALE
+645 FEVSTDHSSSPHPSHSLNALE

-673 FRVIGGNASLN
+673 FRVIAESFSYSYSFNV
-684 ALSSFKGLNGL
+684 LSSFKGLSSL

-702 EVNTKFYNSL
+702 EVKAR
-712 YVLASFEGLE
+712 VLE
-722 SLETIGG
+722 
-729 DFRVIVESSPLS
+729 
-741 ALSSFKG
+741 
-748 LNGLKSIGGDFEV
+748 
-761 NGGSYCLKSLS
+761 
-772 SFEGFESLETIGG
+772 
-785 NFRVI
+785 
-790 GEASSLESLSSFK
+790 
-803 GLSGLKSIGG
+803 
-813 DFEVNANFHSLK
+813 
-825 SLSSFE
+825 
-831 GFESLE
+831 
-837 TIGGNFR
+837 
-844 VIGEASSLES
+844 
-854 LSSFKGLNGLKS
+854 
-866 IGGDFE
+866 
-872 VSANDSLSSFEGL
+872 
-885 ESLETIGG
+885 
-893 NFRVIDGASPLNS
+893 
-906 LSSFKGLSG
+906 
-915 LKSIGGD
+915 
-922 FEVSSKFSSLN
+922 
-933 SLASFEGLESLET
+933 
-946 IGGNFKVI
+946 
-954 AKSFS
+954 
-959 SPSLNSLSSF
+959 
-969 KGLSGLKSIGG
+969 
-980 DFEVNAKSSS
+980 
-990 YSSSSLASLASFEG
+990 
-1004 LESLETIGGN
+1004 
-1014 FRVIAESSSSLNSLA
+1014 
-1029 SFKGLSGLKS
+1029 
-1039 IGGDF
+1039 
-1044 EVNAKSSSSLNSLAS
+1044 S

-1065 LTNIGGG
+1065 LTNIGD
-1072 KLTIKYCSSL
+1072 KLTIKGCSSL

-1096 ISITECSKLYDFCIL
+1096 ISITTCSKLYDFCVL

-1121 FYLNKNGYN
+1121 FYVNDNGYN

>member
-33 NPDAPTNVMLDISV
+33 NPDTPTNVTLDISV

-165 WIKHEPETKAITTK
+165 WIKHEPETKAITVK

-212 QTAARILILSKDTY
+212 QTADPRTLILSKDTY

-248 IPSSASDW
+248 IPSSASHW

-277 TTYDNRSAQIFIK
+277 TTYDN
-290 DKNSSLCD
+290 
-298 TLYINQLQ
+298 
-306 QNALI
+306 
-311 LSQKQYEVLAGGE
+311 
-324 RISIEVQSNID
+324 
-335 YEIIIPKTVQEWI
+335 
-348 EQMPQSKALTES
+348 
-360 MINLEIK
+360 
-367 PNTTYDV
+367 

-413 GGERISIEVQSNI
+413 GGEQISIEVQSNI

-447 ALTESMINLEIKPN
+447 ALTKSMINLEVKPN
-461 TTYDVRSAQ
+461 PTDDVRSAQ

-481 DTVQVTQAAKGTYT
+481 DTVQVTQAAKGIYI
-495 GDISFETEQDLI
+495 GDIIFETEQDLI
-507 DFQKAGY
+507 DFQTAGY
-514 TRVIGNITIQD
+514 TKVRGNVIVSGGEIT
-525 NIRTLQKLDNLL
+525 TLQKLDNLL
-537 QEIDGNLTIDCD
+537 TEINGSLRLECSTLT
-549 NLTSLD
+549 TLD
-555 GLYNLKKITGNF
+555 GLYGLKTITDSL
-567 TTRNAMITSY
+567 I
-577 EGIGNLTEIG
+577 IKD
-587 GDFEVNTGLYVL
+587 GDMT
-599 KSFEGLE
+599 SFEGLRN
-606 SLEIIGGNF
+606 LG
-615 KVITSPVFTGLFEY
+615 
-629 LASFKGLSGLK
+629 
-640 SIGGD
+640 
-645 FEVNAYAYSLNALE
+645 
-659 SFEGLESLETIGGN
+659 
-673 FRVIGGNASLN
+673 
-684 ALSSFKGLNGL
+684 
-695 KSIGGDF
+695 
-702 EVNTKFYNSL
+702 
-712 YVLASFEGLE
+712 
-722 SLETIGG
+722 
-729 DFRVIVESSPLS
+729 
-741 ALSSFKG
+741 
-748 LNGLKSIGGDFEV
+748 
-761 NGGSYCLKSLS
+761 
-772 SFEGFESLETIGG
+772 
-785 NFRVI
+785 
-790 GEASSLESLSSFK
+790 
-803 GLSGLKSIGG
+803 
-813 DFEVNANFHSLK
+813 
-825 SLSSFE
+825 
-831 GFESLE
+831 
-837 TIGGNFR
+837 
-844 VIGEASSLES
+844 
-854 LSSFKGLNGLKS
+854 
-866 IGGDFE
+866 
-872 VSANDSLSSFEGL
+872 
-885 ESLETIGG
+885 
-893 NFRVIDGASPLNS
+893 
-906 LSSFKGLSG
+906 
-915 LKSIGGD
+915 
-922 FEVSSKFSSLN
+922 
-933 SLASFEGLESLET
+933 T

-954 AKSFS
+954 AES
-959 SPSLNSLSSF
+959 SYSYYYSLNSLSSF

-980 DFEVNAKSSS
+980 DFEVNAKS
-990 YSSSSLASLASFEG
+990 YSSLNSLASFEG

-1014 FRVIAESSSSLNSLA
+1014 FRVIAESSSSLNSLS

-1044 EVNAKSSSSLNSLAS
+1044 EVNAKSYSSLNSLAS
-1059 FEGLEN
+1059 FEGLESLETIGGN
-1065 LTNIGGG
+1065 FKVIAGSYSSLESLSSFKSLSGLKSIGGDFEVNAKSYSSLKSLASFEGLESLTNIGGG
-1072 KLTIKYCSSL
+1072 KLTINYCSSL

-1096 ISITECSKLYDFCIL
+1096 ISITTCPKLYDFCVL
-1111 KNVVQNMSGT
+1111 QNVVQNMSGT
-1121 FYLNKNGYN
+1121 FYLNNNGYN

>member
-165 WIKHEPETKAITTK
+165 WIKHEPETKSITVK

-212 QTAARILILSKDTY
+212 QTADPRTLILSKDTY

-238 LKSNVDYSIS
+238 LKPNVDYSIS
-248 IPSSASDW
+248 IPSSASHW

-277 TTYDNRSAQIFIK
+277 TTYDNRSAQIFIR
-290 DKNSSLCD
+290 DKNSDLSD
-298 TLYINQLQ
+298 TLTINQSQL
-306 QNALI
+306 NALI
-311 LSQKQYEVLAGGE
+311 IGQKDYKIPVEGQQ
-324 RISIEVQSNID
+324 ISIEIKSNID
-335 YEIIIPKTVQEWI
+335 YEVILSKTAQSWIQEV
-348 EQMPQSKALTES
+348 PQSKGLTTS
-360 MINLEIK
+360 TLKYNILA
-367 PNTTYDV
+367 NTTGV
-374 RSAQVFIKDKNSSLC
+374 NRTAKITIKDKN
-389 DTLYI
+389 
-394 NQLQQNALILSQKQ
+394 N
-408 YEVLA
+408 
-413 GGERISIEVQSNI
+413 
-426 DYEIIIPKTVQEW
+426 
-439 IEQMPQSK
+439 
-447 ALTESMINLEIKPN
+447 
-461 TTYDVRSAQ
+461 
-470 IFIKDKNSTLS
+470 TLS
-481 DTVQVTQAAKGTYT
+481 DTVQVIQATEGTYT
-495 GDISFETEQDLI
+495 GDIIFETEQDLI
-507 DFQKAGY
+507 DFQTAGY
-514 TRVIGNITIQD
+514 TKVMGNIIVQGD
-525 NIRTLQKLDNLL
+525 NIRTLQKLNNLL
-537 QEIDGNLTIDCD
+537 QEIDGNLTINCHS
-549 NLTSLD
+549 LTSLD

-567 TTRNAMITSY
+567 ITERAGITSY
-577 EGIGNLTEIG
+577 EGINNLTEIG
-587 GDFEVNTGLYVL
+587 GDFEVNA
-599 KSFEGLE
+599 KS
-606 SLEIIGGNF
+606 
-615 KVITSPVFTGLFEY
+615 
-629 LASFKGLSGLK
+629 
-640 SIGGD
+640 
-645 FEVNAYAYSLNALE
+645 
-659 SFEGLESLETIGGN
+659 
-673 FRVIGGNASLN
+673 
-684 ALSSFKGLNGL
+684 SS
-695 KSIGGDF
+695 S
-702 EVNTKFYNSL
+702 
-712 YVLASFEGLE
+712 
-722 SLETIGG
+722 
-729 DFRVIVESSPLS
+729 
-741 ALSSFKG
+741 
-748 LNGLKSIGGDFEV
+748 
-761 NGGSYCLKSLS
+761 
-772 SFEGFESLETIGG
+772 
-785 NFRVI
+785 
-790 GEASSLESLSSFK
+790 
-803 GLSGLKSIGG
+803 
-813 DFEVNANFHSLK
+813 
-825 SLSSFE
+825 
-831 GFESLE
+831 
-837 TIGGNFR
+837 
-844 VIGEASSLES
+844 
-854 LSSFKGLNGLKS
+854 
-866 IGGDFE
+866 
-872 VSANDSLSSFEGL
+872 
-885 ESLETIGG
+885 
-893 NFRVIDGASPLNS
+893 
-906 LSSFKGLSG
+906 
-915 LKSIGGD
+915 
-922 FEVSSKFSSLN
+922 SSLN

-954 AKSFS
+954 AGS
-959 SPSLNSLSSF
+959 SSSLRSLSSF

-980 DFEVNAKSSS
+980 DFEVNAKSS
-990 YSSSSLASLASFEG
+990 F
-1004 LESLETIGGN
+1004 
-1014 FRVIAESSSSLNSLA
+1014 
-1029 SFKGLSGLKS
+1029 
-1039 IGGDF
+1039 
-1044 EVNAKSSSSLNSLAS
+1044 SLNSLAS

>member
-374 RSAQVFIKDKNSSLC
+374 RSAQIFIKDKNSS
-389 DTLYI
+389 
-394 NQLQQNALILSQKQ
+394 
-408 YEVLA
+408 
-413 GGERISIEVQSNI
+413 
-426 DYEIIIPKTVQEW
+426 
-439 IEQMPQSK
+439 
-447 ALTESMINLEIKPN
+447 
-461 TTYDVRSAQ
+461 
-470 IFIKDKNSTLS
+470 LS

-702 EVNTKFYNSL
+702 EVNTKYYN
-712 YVLASFEGLE
+712 Y
-722 SLETIGG
+722 
-729 DFRVIVESSPLS
+729 
-741 ALSSFKG
+741 
-748 LNGLKSIGGDFEV
+748 
-761 NGGSYCLKSLS
+761 
-772 SFEGFESLETIGG
+772 
-785 NFRVI
+785 
-790 GEASSLESLSSFK
+790 
-803 GLSGLKSIGG
+803 
-813 DFEVNANFHSLK
+813 
-825 SLSSFE
+825 
-831 GFESLE
+831 
-837 TIGGNFR
+837 
-844 VIGEASSLES
+844 
-854 LSSFKGLNGLKS
+854 
-866 IGGDFE
+866 
-872 VSANDSLSSFEGL
+872 
-885 ESLETIGG
+885 
-893 NFRVIDGASPLNS
+893 
-906 LSSFKGLSG
+906 
-915 LKSIGGD
+915 
-922 FEVSSKFSSLN
+922 
-933 SLASFEGLESLET
+933 
-946 IGGNFKVI
+946 
-954 AKSFS
+954 
-959 SPSLNSLSSF
+959 
-969 KGLSGLKSIGG
+969 
-980 DFEVNAKSSS
+980 
-990 YSSSSLASLASFEG
+990 
-1004 LESLETIGGN
+1004 
-1014 FRVIAESSSSLNSLA
+1014 
-1029 SFKGLSGLKS
+1029 
-1039 IGGDF
+1039 
-1044 EVNAKSSSSLNSLAS
+1044 
-1059 FEGLEN
+1059 
-1065 LTNIGGG
+1065 
-1072 KLTIKYCSSL
+1072 
-1082 NNIDALKNIESLND
+1082 
-1096 ISITECSKLYDFCIL
+1096 
-1111 KNVVQNMSGT
+1111 
-1121 FYLNKNGYN
+1121 
-1130 PTKYQ
+1130 
-1135 LLNGECSQI
+1135 
-1144 PQE
+1144 

>member
-33 NPDAPTNVMLDISV
+33 NPDTPTNVTLDISV

-85 NGNSKI
+85 NGDSKI

-109 IKAGNITKVLTVTQK
+109 VKAGNITKVLTVTQK

-165 WIKHEPETKAITTK
+165 WIKHEPETKAITVK

-212 QTAARILILSKDTY
+212 QTADPRTLILSKDTY

-248 IPSSASDW
+248 IPSSASHW

-277 TTYDNRSAQIFIK
+277 TTYDN
-290 DKNSSLCD
+290 
-298 TLYINQLQ
+298 
-306 QNALI
+306 
-311 LSQKQYEVLAGGE
+311 
-324 RISIEVQSNID
+324 
-335 YEIIIPKTVQEWI
+335 
-348 EQMPQSKALTES
+348 
-360 MINLEIK
+360 
-367 PNTTYDV
+367 

-447 ALTESMINLEIKPN
+447 ALTKSMINLEIKPN

-481 DTVQVTQAAKGTYT
+481 DTVQVIQAAKGTYT

-615 KVITSPVFTGLFEY
+615 KVITSPVSTGFFES
-629 LASFKGLSGLK
+629 LASFKGLNGLK

-673 FRVIGGNASLN
+673 FRVIVFFKSL
-684 ALSSFKGLNGL
+684 ASFKGLNGL

-702 EVNTKFYNSL
+702 EVNADYSNSL
-712 YVLASFEGLE
+712 NALESFEGLE

-729 DFRVIVESSPLS
+729 DFRVIVQSSPLS

-761 NGGSYCLKSLS
+761 N
-772 SFEGFESLETIGG
+772 
-785 NFRVI
+785 
-790 GEASSLESLSSFK
+790 
-803 GLSGLKSIGG
+803 
-813 DFEVNANFHSLK
+813 
-825 SLSSFE
+825 
-831 GFESLE
+831 
-837 TIGGNFR
+837 
-844 VIGEASSLES
+844 
-854 LSSFKGLNGLKS
+854 
-866 IGGDFE
+866 
-872 VSANDSLSSFEGL
+872 
-885 ESLETIGG
+885 
-893 NFRVIDGASPLNS
+893 
-906 LSSFKGLSG
+906 
-915 LKSIGGD
+915 
-922 FEVSSKFSSLN
+922 
-933 SLASFEGLESLET
+933 
-946 IGGNFKVI
+946 
-954 AKSFS
+954 
-959 SPSLNSLSSF
+959 
-969 KGLSGLKSIGG
+969 
-980 DFEVNAKSSS
+980 AKSSS
-990 YSSSSLASLASFEG
+990 SLNALASFEG

-1014 FRVIAESSSSLNSLA
+1014 FRVIGGNTSLNALS
-1029 SFKGLSGLKS
+1029 SFKGLNGLKS

-1044 EVNAKSSSSLNSLAS
+1044 KVIAESSSSLNSLAS
-1059 FEGLEN
+1059 FEGLES

-1072 KLTIKYCSSL
+1072 RLTINKCRSL

-1096 ISITECSKLYDFCIL
+1096 ISITECSKLYDFCVL

-1121 FYLNKNGYN
+1121 FYVNDNGYN

>member
-277 TTYDNRSAQIFIK
+277 TTYDNRSAQI
-290 DKNSSLCD
+290 
-298 TLYINQLQ
+298 
-306 QNALI
+306 
-311 LSQKQYEVLAGGE
+311 
-324 RISIEVQSNID
+324 
-335 YEIIIPKTVQEWI
+335 
-348 EQMPQSKALTES
+348 
-360 MINLEIK
+360 
-367 PNTTYDV
+367 
-374 RSAQVFIKDKNSSLC
+374 FIKDKNSSLC

>member
-1 MKRLFYLLMMLSCT
+1 MLSCT

-33 NPDAPTNVMLDISV
+33 NPDTPTNVTLDISV

-165 WIKHEPETKAITTK
+165 WIKHEPETKAITVK

-226 NISSAKESIEVE
+226 NISSAKKSIEVE
-238 LKSNVDYSIS
+238 LKSNVNYSIS
-248 IPSSASDW
+248 IPSSASHW

-277 TTYDNRSAQIFIK
+277 TTYDN
-290 DKNSSLCD
+290 
-298 TLYINQLQ
+298 
-306 QNALI
+306 
-311 LSQKQYEVLAGGE
+311 
-324 RISIEVQSNID
+324 
-335 YEIIIPKTVQEWI
+335 
-348 EQMPQSKALTES
+348 
-360 MINLEIK
+360 
-367 PNTTYDV
+367 

-413 GGERISIEVQSNI
+413 GGEQISIEVQSNI

-447 ALTESMINLEIKPN
+447 ALTKSMINLEIKPN

-470 IFIKDKNSTLS
+470 VFIKDKNSTLS

-507 DFQKAGY
+507 DFQTAGY
-514 TRVIGNITIQD
+514 TKVIGNIIVQY

-537 QEIDGNLTIDCD
+537 TEIDGNLTINCQS
-549 NLTSLD
+549 LTSLD

-567 TTRNAMITSY
+567 ITWEACITSY
-577 EGIGNLTEIG
+577 EGIDKLTEIG
-587 GDFEVNTGLYVL
+587 GDFEVRLPY
-599 KSFEGLE
+599 
-606 SLEIIGGNF
+606 SLE
-615 KVITSPVFTGLFEY
+615 
-629 LASFKGLSGLK
+629 
-640 SIGGD
+640 
-645 FEVNAYAYSLNALE
+645 
-659 SFEGLESLETIGGN
+659 
-673 FRVIGGNASLN
+673 
-684 ALSSFKGLNGL
+684 
-695 KSIGGDF
+695 
-702 EVNTKFYNSL
+702 
-712 YVLASFEGLE
+712 
-722 SLETIGG
+722 
-729 DFRVIVESSPLS
+729 
-741 ALSSFKG
+741 
-748 LNGLKSIGGDFEV
+748 
-761 NGGSYCLKSLS
+761 
-772 SFEGFESLETIGG
+772 
-785 NFRVI
+785 
-790 GEASSLESLSSFK
+790 
-803 GLSGLKSIGG
+803 
-813 DFEVNANFHSLK
+813 
-825 SLSSFE
+825 
-831 GFESLE
+831 
-837 TIGGNFR
+837 
-844 VIGEASSLES
+844 
-854 LSSFKGLNGLKS
+854 
-866 IGGDFE
+866 
-872 VSANDSLSSFEGL
+872 
-885 ESLETIGG
+885 
-893 NFRVIDGASPLNS
+893 
-906 LSSFKGLSG
+906 
-915 LKSIGGD
+915 
-922 FEVSSKFSSLN
+922 
-933 SLASFEGLESLET
+933 SFEGLESLET

-954 AKSFS
+954 DKLALS
-959 SPSLNSLSSF
+959 SLSSF
-969 KGLSGLKSIGG
+969 KGLSSLKSIGG
-980 DFEVNAKSSS
+980 DFEVKARV
-990 YSSSSLASLASFEG
+990 
-1004 LESLETIGGN
+1004 LE
-1014 FRVIAESSSSLNSLA
+1014 
-1029 SFKGLSGLKS
+1029 
-1039 IGGDF
+1039 
-1044 EVNAKSSSSLNSLAS
+1044 S

-1065 LTNIGGG
+1065 LTNIGD
-1072 KLTIKYCSSL
+1072 KLTIKGCSSL

-1096 ISITECSKLYDFCIL
+1096 ISITTCSKLYDFCVL

-1121 FYLNKNGYN
+1121 FYVNDNGYN

>member
-1 MKRLFYLLMMLSCT
+1 MMLSCT

-22 DGSIDDPDDPD
+22 DGPIDDPDNPD

-47 SDLVFEAEGG
+47 SDLVFGAEGG

-85 NGNSKI
+85 NGDSKI

-109 IKAGNITKVLTVTQK
+109 VKAGNITKVLTVTQK

-165 WIKHEPETKAITTK
+165 WIKHEPETKAITVK

-212 QTAARILILSKDTY
+212 QTADPRTLILSKDTY

-248 IPSSASDW
+248 IPSSASHW

-277 TTYDNRSAQIFIK
+277 TTYDN
-290 DKNSSLCD
+290 
-298 TLYINQLQ
+298 
-306 QNALI
+306 
-311 LSQKQYEVLAGGE
+311 
-324 RISIEVQSNID
+324 
-335 YEIIIPKTVQEWI
+335 
-348 EQMPQSKALTES
+348 
-360 MINLEIK
+360 
-367 PNTTYDV
+367 

-413 GGERISIEVQSNI
+413 GGEQISIEVQSNI

-447 ALTESMINLEIKPN
+447 ALTKSMINLEVKPN
-461 TTYDVRSAQ
+461 PTDDVRSAQ

-481 DTVQVTQAAKGTYT
+481 DTVQVTQAAKGIYI
-495 GDISFETEQDLI
+495 GDIIFETEQDLI
-507 DFQKAGY
+507 DFQTAGY
-514 TRVIGNITIQD
+514 TKVRGNVIVSGGEIT
-525 NIRTLQKLDNLL
+525 TLQKLDNLL
-537 QEIDGNLTIDCD
+537 TEINGSLRLECSTLT
-549 NLTSLD
+549 TLD
-555 GLYNLKKITGNF
+555 GLYGLKTITDSL
-567 TTRNAMITSY
+567 I
-577 EGIGNLTEIG
+577 IKD
-587 GDFEVNTGLYVL
+587 GDMT
-599 KSFEGLE
+599 SFEGLRN
-606 SLEIIGGNF
+606 LG
-615 KVITSPVFTGLFEY
+615 
-629 LASFKGLSGLK
+629 
-640 SIGGD
+640 
-645 FEVNAYAYSLNALE
+645 
-659 SFEGLESLETIGGN
+659 
-673 FRVIGGNASLN
+673 
-684 ALSSFKGLNGL
+684 
-695 KSIGGDF
+695 
-702 EVNTKFYNSL
+702 
-712 YVLASFEGLE
+712 
-722 SLETIGG
+722 
-729 DFRVIVESSPLS
+729 
-741 ALSSFKG
+741 
-748 LNGLKSIGGDFEV
+748 
-761 NGGSYCLKSLS
+761 
-772 SFEGFESLETIGG
+772 
-785 NFRVI
+785 
-790 GEASSLESLSSFK
+790 
-803 GLSGLKSIGG
+803 
-813 DFEVNANFHSLK
+813 
-825 SLSSFE
+825 
-831 GFESLE
+831 
-837 TIGGNFR
+837 
-844 VIGEASSLES
+844 
-854 LSSFKGLNGLKS
+854 
-866 IGGDFE
+866 
-872 VSANDSLSSFEGL
+872 
-885 ESLETIGG
+885 
-893 NFRVIDGASPLNS
+893 
-906 LSSFKGLSG
+906 
-915 LKSIGGD
+915 
-922 FEVSSKFSSLN
+922 
-933 SLASFEGLESLET
+933 T

-954 AKSFS
+954 AES
-959 SPSLNSLSSF
+959 SYSYYYSLNSLSSF

-980 DFEVNAKSSS
+980 DFEVNAKS
-990 YSSSSLASLASFEG
+990 YSSLKSLASFEG

-1014 FRVIAESSSSLNSLA
+1014 FRVIAESSSSSSSSLNSLS

-1044 EVNAKSSSSLNSLAS
+1044 EVNAKSYSSLKSLAS
-1059 FEGLEN
+1059 FEGLESLETIGGN
-1065 LTNIGGG
+1065 FKVIAGSYSSLESLSSFKSLSGLKSIGGDFEVNAKSYSSLKSLASFEGLESLTNIGGG
-1072 KLTIKYCSSL
+1072 KLTINYCSSL

-1096 ISITECSKLYDFCIL
+1096 ISITTCPKLYDFCVL
-1111 KNVVQNMSGT
+1111 QNVVQNMSGT
-1121 FYLNKNGYN
+1121 FYLNNNGYN

>member
-33 NPDAPTNVMLDISV
+33 NPDTPTNVTLDISV

-165 WIKHEPETKAITTK
+165 WIKHEPETKAITVK

-226 NISSAKESIEVE
+226 NISSAKKSIEVE
-238 LKSNVDYSIS
+238 LKSNVNYSIS

-277 TTYDNRSAQIFIK
+277 TTYDNRSAQ
-290 DKNSSLCD
+290 
-298 TLYINQLQ
+298 
-306 QNALI
+306 
-311 LSQKQYEVLAGGE
+311 
-324 RISIEVQSNID
+324 
-335 YEIIIPKTVQEWI
+335 
-348 EQMPQSKALTES
+348 
-360 MINLEIK
+360 
-367 PNTTYDV
+367 
-374 RSAQVFIKDKNSSLC
+374 VFIKDKNSSLC

-413 GGERISIEVQSNI
+413 GGEQISIEVQSNI

-447 ALTESMINLEIKPN
+447 AFTKSMINLEIKPN

-470 IFIKDKNSTLS
+470 VFIKDKNSTLS

-507 DFQKAGY
+507 DFQTAGY
-514 TRVIGNITIQD
+514 TKVIGNIIVQY

-537 QEIDGNLTIDCD
+537 TEIDGNLTINCQS
-549 NLTSLD
+549 LTSLD

-567 TTRNAMITSY
+567 ITWEACITSY
-577 EGIGNLTEIG
+577 EGIDKLTEIG
-587 GDFEVNTGLYVL
+587 GDFEVRLPYSL
-599 KSFEGLE
+599 ESFEGLE
-606 SLEIIGGNF
+606 SLETIGGNF
-615 KVITSPVFTGLFEY
+615 KVIDKLALSSLSSFKGLSSLKSIGGDFEVNAKSSS
-629 LASFKGLSGLK
+629 LASFEGLENLETIGGNFKVIAESSFKGLNGLKSIGGDFEVNANSSLESFEGLESLETIGGNFKIIDNESSLNALSSFKGLSSLKSIGGDFEVNANSSLNSLSSFGGLESLETIGGNFRVIAESDHSLRFLSSFKGLSGLK

-645 FEVNAYAYSLNALE
+645 FEVNAKLFCFEYLASFEGLENLETIGGNFKVIAESSLKSLSSFKGLSSLKSIGEDFEVNTNSSLNALESFEGLESLETIGGNFKIIDNKSSLNALSSFKGLSSLKSIGGDFEVSTDHSSSPHPSHSLNALE

-673 FRVIGGNASLN
+673 FRVIAESFSYSYSFNV
-684 ALSSFKGLNGL
+684 LSSFKGLSSL

-702 EVNTKFYNSL
+702 EVKAR
-712 YVLASFEGLE
+712 VLE
-722 SLETIGG
+722 
-729 DFRVIVESSPLS
+729 
-741 ALSSFKG
+741 
-748 LNGLKSIGGDFEV
+748 
-761 NGGSYCLKSLS
+761 
-772 SFEGFESLETIGG
+772 
-785 NFRVI
+785 
-790 GEASSLESLSSFK
+790 
-803 GLSGLKSIGG
+803 
-813 DFEVNANFHSLK
+813 
-825 SLSSFE
+825 
-831 GFESLE
+831 
-837 TIGGNFR
+837 
-844 VIGEASSLES
+844 
-854 LSSFKGLNGLKS
+854 
-866 IGGDFE
+866 
-872 VSANDSLSSFEGL
+872 
-885 ESLETIGG
+885 
-893 NFRVIDGASPLNS
+893 
-906 LSSFKGLSG
+906 
-915 LKSIGGD
+915 
-922 FEVSSKFSSLN
+922 
-933 SLASFEGLESLET
+933 
-946 IGGNFKVI
+946 
-954 AKSFS
+954 
-959 SPSLNSLSSF
+959 
-969 KGLSGLKSIGG
+969 
-980 DFEVNAKSSS
+980 
-990 YSSSSLASLASFEG
+990 
-1004 LESLETIGGN
+1004 
-1014 FRVIAESSSSLNSLA
+1014 
-1029 SFKGLSGLKS
+1029 
-1039 IGGDF
+1039 
-1044 EVNAKSSSSLNSLAS
+1044 S

-1065 LTNIGGG
+1065 LTNIGD
-1072 KLTIKYCSSL
+1072 KLTIKGCSSL

-1096 ISITECSKLYDFCIL
+1096 ISITTCSKLYDFCVL

-1121 FYLNKNGYN
+1121 FYVNDNGYN

>member
-33 NPDAPTNVMLDISV
+33 NPDTPTNVTLDISV

-165 WIKHEPETKAITTK
+165 WIKHEPETKAITVK

-226 NISSAKESIEVE
+226 NISSAKKSIEVE
-238 LKSNVDYSIS
+238 LKSNVNYSIS
-248 IPSSASDW
+248 IPSSASHW

-277 TTYDNRSAQIFIK
+277 TTYDN
-290 DKNSSLCD
+290 
-298 TLYINQLQ
+298 
-306 QNALI
+306 
-311 LSQKQYEVLAGGE
+311 
-324 RISIEVQSNID
+324 
-335 YEIIIPKTVQEWI
+335 
-348 EQMPQSKALTES
+348 
-360 MINLEIK
+360 
-367 PNTTYDV
+367 

-413 GGERISIEVQSNI
+413 GGEQISIEVQSNI

-447 ALTESMINLEIKPN
+447 AFTKSMINLEIKPN

-470 IFIKDKNSTLS
+470 VFIKDKNSTLS

-507 DFQKAGY
+507 DFQTAGY
-514 TRVIGNITIQD
+514 TKVIGNIIVQY

-537 QEIDGNLTIDCD
+537 TEIDGNLTINCQS
-549 NLTSLD
+549 LTSLD

-567 TTRNAMITSY
+567 ITWEACITSY
-577 EGIGNLTEIG
+577 EGIDKLTEIG
-587 GDFEVNTGLYVL
+587 GDFEVNA
-599 KSFEGLE
+599 
-606 SLEIIGGNF
+606 N
-615 KVITSPVFTGLFEY
+615 
-629 LASFKGLSGLK
+629 
-640 SIGGD
+640 
-645 FEVNAYAYSLNALE
+645 
-659 SFEGLESLETIGGN
+659 
-673 FRVIGGNASLN
+673 
-684 ALSSFKGLNGL
+684 
-695 KSIGGDF
+695 
-702 EVNTKFYNSL
+702 
-712 YVLASFEGLE
+712 
-722 SLETIGG
+722 
-729 DFRVIVESSPLS
+729 
-741 ALSSFKG
+741 
-748 LNGLKSIGGDFEV
+748 
-761 NGGSYCLKSLS
+761 
-772 SFEGFESLETIGG
+772 
-785 NFRVI
+785 
-790 GEASSLESLSSFK
+790 SSLE
-803 GLSGLKSIGG
+803 
-813 DFEVNANFHSLK
+813 
-825 SLSSFE
+825 
-831 GFESLE
+831 
-837 TIGGNFR
+837 
-844 VIGEASSLES
+844 
-854 LSSFKGLNGLKS
+854 
-866 IGGDFE
+866 
-872 VSANDSLSSFEGL
+872 
-885 ESLETIGG
+885 
-893 NFRVIDGASPLNS
+893 
-906 LSSFKGLSG
+906 
-915 LKSIGGD
+915 
-922 FEVSSKFSSLN
+922 
-933 SLASFEGLESLET
+933 SFEGLESLET

-954 AKSFS
+954 DKLALS
-959 SPSLNSLSSF
+959 SLSSF
-969 KGLSGLKSIGG
+969 KGLSSLKSIGG
-980 DFEVNAKSSS
+980 DFEVKARV
-990 YSSSSLASLASFEG
+990 
-1004 LESLETIGGN
+1004 LE
-1014 FRVIAESSSSLNSLA
+1014 
-1029 SFKGLSGLKS
+1029 
-1039 IGGDF
+1039 
-1044 EVNAKSSSSLNSLAS
+1044 S

-1065 LTNIGGG
+1065 LTNIGD
-1072 KLTIKYCSSL
+1072 KLTIKGCSSL

-1096 ISITECSKLYDFCIL
+1096 ISITTCSKLYDFCVL

-1121 FYLNKNGYN
+1121 FYVNDNGYN

>member
-33 NPDAPTNVMLDISV
+33 NPDTPTNVTLDISV

-165 WIKHEPETKAITTK
+165 WIKHEPETKAITVK

-226 NISSAKESIEVE
+226 NISSAKKSIEVE
-238 LKSNVDYSIS
+238 LKSNVNYSIS

-277 TTYDNRSAQIFIK
+277 TTYDNRSAQ
-290 DKNSSLCD
+290 
-298 TLYINQLQ
+298 
-306 QNALI
+306 
-311 LSQKQYEVLAGGE
+311 
-324 RISIEVQSNID
+324 
-335 YEIIIPKTVQEWI
+335 
-348 EQMPQSKALTES
+348 
-360 MINLEIK
+360 
-367 PNTTYDV
+367 
-374 RSAQVFIKDKNSSLC
+374 VFIKDKNSSLC

-413 GGERISIEVQSNI
+413 GGEQISIEVQSNI

-447 ALTESMINLEIKPN
+447 ALTKSMINLEIKPN

-470 IFIKDKNSTLS
+470 VFIKDKNSTLS

-507 DFQKAGY
+507 DFQTAGY
-514 TRVIGNITIQD
+514 TKVIGNIIVQY

-537 QEIDGNLTIDCD
+537 TEIDGNLTINCQS
-549 NLTSLD
+549 LTSLD

-567 TTRNAMITSY
+567 ITWEACITSY
-577 EGIGNLTEIG
+577 EGIDKLTEIG
-587 GDFEVNTGLYVL
+587 GDFEVRL
-599 KSFEGLE
+599 
-606 SLEIIGGNF
+606 
-615 KVITSPVFTGLFEY
+615 P
-629 LASFKGLSGLK
+629 
-640 SIGGD
+640 
-645 FEVNAYAYSLNALE
+645 YSLE

-673 FRVIGGNASLN
+673 FKVIDKLALSSLSSFKGLSSLKSIGGDFEVNAKSSSLASFEGLENLETIGGNFKVIAE
-684 ALSSFKGLNGL
+684 SSFKGLNGL

-702 EVNTKFYNSL
+702 EVNAN
-712 YVLASFEGLE
+712 
-722 SLETIGG
+722 
-729 DFRVIVESSPLS
+729 
-741 ALSSFKG
+741 
-748 LNGLKSIGGDFEV
+748 
-761 NGGSYCLKSLS
+761 
-772 SFEGFESLETIGG
+772 
-785 NFRVI
+785 
-790 GEASSLESLSSFK
+790 SSLE
-803 GLSGLKSIGG
+803 
-813 DFEVNANFHSLK
+813 
-825 SLSSFE
+825 
-831 GFESLE
+831 
-837 TIGGNFR
+837 
-844 VIGEASSLES
+844 
-854 LSSFKGLNGLKS
+854 
-866 IGGDFE
+866 
-872 VSANDSLSSFEGL
+872 
-885 ESLETIGG
+885 
-893 NFRVIDGASPLNS
+893 
-906 LSSFKGLSG
+906 
-915 LKSIGGD
+915 
-922 FEVSSKFSSLN
+922 
-933 SLASFEGLESLET
+933 SFEGLESLET
-946 IGGNFKVI
+946 IGGNFKI
-954 AKSFS
+954 IDNES
-959 SPSLNSLSSF
+959 SLNALSSF
-969 KGLSGLKSIGG
+969 KGLSSLKSIGG
-980 DFEVNAKSSS
+980 DFEVNAN
-990 YSSSSLASLASFEG
+990 SSLNSLSSFGG

-1014 FRVIAESSSSLNSLA
+1014 FRVIAESFSYSYSFNVLS
-1029 SFKGLSGLKS
+1029 SFKGLSSLKS

-1044 EVNAKSSSSLNSLAS
+1044 EVKARVLES

-1065 LTNIGGG
+1065 LTNIGD
-1072 KLTIKYCSSL
+1072 KLTIKGCSSL

-1096 ISITECSKLYDFCIL
+1096 ISITTCSKLYDFCVL

-1121 FYLNKNGYN
+1121 FYVNDNGYN

>member
-165 WIKHEPETKAITTK
+165 WIKHEPETKAITVK

-212 QTAARILILSKDTY
+212 QTADPRTLILSKDTY

-238 LKSNVDYSIS
+238 LKPNVDYSIS
-248 IPSSASDW
+248 IPSSVSHW

-277 TTYDNRSAQIFIK
+277 TTYDN
-290 DKNSSLCD
+290 
-298 TLYINQLQ
+298 
-306 QNALI
+306 
-311 LSQKQYEVLAGGE
+311 
-324 RISIEVQSNID
+324 
-335 YEIIIPKTVQEWI
+335 
-348 EQMPQSKALTES
+348 
-360 MINLEIK
+360 
-367 PNTTYDV
+367 

-413 GGERISIEVQSNI
+413 GGEQISIEVQSNI

-447 ALTESMINLEIKPN
+447 ALTKSMINLEIKPN

-481 DTVQVTQAAKGTYT
+481 DTVQVTQAAKGIYI
-495 GDISFETEQDLI
+495 GDIIFTTEQDLI
-507 DFQKAGY
+507 DFQAAGY
-514 TRVIGNITIQD
+514 TKVRGNVIVSGGEIT
-525 NIRTLQKLDNLL
+525 TLQKLDNLL
-537 QEIDGNLTIDCD
+537 TEINGSLRLECSTLT
-549 NLTSLD
+549 TLD
-555 GLYNLKKITGNF
+555 GLYGLKTITDSLIIKDGNM
-567 TTRNAMITSY
+567 T
-577 EGIGNLTEIG
+577 
-587 GDFEVNTGLYVL
+587 
-599 KSFEGLE
+599 SFEGLRN
-606 SLEIIGGNF
+606 LETIGGNF
-615 KVITSPVFTGLFEY
+615 RVIAKSSNSSLRS
-629 LASFKGLSGLK
+629 LSSFKGLSGLK

-645 FEVNAYAYSLNALE
+645 FEVNAKSFSYSSSLDALA

-673 FRVIGGNASLN
+673 FKVIAESSNSSSLRS
-684 ALSSFKGLNGL
+684 LSSFKGLSSLKSIGGDFEVNAKSSYSSSSLDALESFEGLESLEIIGGNFKVIAESSNSSSLRSLSSFKGLSGL

-702 EVNTKFYNSL
+702 EVNAKSFYSSSL
-712 YVLASFEGLE
+712 DALESFEGLSGLKSIGGDFEVNAKSFSYSSSLDALASFEGLE

-729 DFRVIVESSPLS
+729 N
-741 ALSSFKG
+741 FK
-748 LNGLKSIGGDFEV
+748 
-761 NGGSYCLKSLS
+761 
-772 SFEGFESLETIGG
+772 
-785 NFRVI
+785 VI
-790 GEASSLESLSSFK
+790 GFSLESLSSFK

-813 DFEVNANFHSLK
+813 DFEVNAK
-825 SLSSFE
+825 SSYSSFLDA
-831 GFESLE
+831 LE
-837 TIGGNFR
+837 
-844 VIGEASSLES
+844 
-854 LSSFKGLNGLKS
+854 
-866 IGGDFE
+866 
-872 VSANDSLSSFEGL
+872 
-885 ESLETIGG
+885 
-893 NFRVIDGASPLNS
+893 
-906 LSSFKGLSG
+906 
-915 LKSIGGD
+915 
-922 FEVSSKFSSLN
+922 
-933 SLASFEGLESLET
+933 SFEGLESLET

-954 AKSFS
+954 A
-959 SPSLNSLSSF
+959 
-969 KGLSGLKSIGG
+969 
-980 DFEVNAKSSS
+980 E
-990 YSSSSLASLASFEG
+990 SSLF
-1004 LESLETIGGN
+1004 
-1014 FRVIAESSSSLNSLA
+1014 SLNSLA

-1072 KLTIKYCSSL
+1072 KLTISNCKSL
-1082 NNIDALKNIESLND
+1082 NNIDILKNIESLND
-1096 ISITECSKLYDFCIL
+1096 ISITECSKLYDFCVL

>member
-22 DGSIDDPDDPD
+22 DGPIDDPDNPD

-47 SDLVFEAEGG
+47 SDLVFGAEGG

-85 NGNSKI
+85 NGDSKI

-109 IKAGNITKVLTVTQK
+109 VKAGNITKVLTVTQK

-165 WIKHEPETKAITTK
+165 WIKHEPETKAITVK

-212 QTAARILILSKDTY
+212 QTADPRTLILSKDTY

-248 IPSSASDW
+248 IPSSASHW

-277 TTYDNRSAQIFIK
+277 TTYDN
-290 DKNSSLCD
+290 
-298 TLYINQLQ
+298 
-306 QNALI
+306 
-311 LSQKQYEVLAGGE
+311 
-324 RISIEVQSNID
+324 
-335 YEIIIPKTVQEWI
+335 
-348 EQMPQSKALTES
+348 
-360 MINLEIK
+360 
-367 PNTTYDV
+367 

-413 GGERISIEVQSNI
+413 GGEQISIEVQSNI

-447 ALTESMINLEIKPN
+447 ALTKSMINLEIKPN

-481 DTVQVTQAAKGTYT
+481 DTVQVTQAAKGIYI
-495 GDISFETEQDLI
+495 GDIIFTTEQDLI
-507 DFQKAGY
+507 DFQAAGY
-514 TRVIGNITIQD
+514 TKVRGNVIVSGGEIT
-525 NIRTLQKLDNLL
+525 TLQKLDNLL
-537 QEIDGNLTIDCD
+537 TEINGSLRLECSTLT
-549 NLTSLD
+549 TLD
-555 GLYNLKKITGNF
+555 GLYGLKTITDSLIIKDGNM
-567 TTRNAMITSY
+567 T
-577 EGIGNLTEIG
+577 
-587 GDFEVNTGLYVL
+587 
-599 KSFEGLE
+599 SFEGLRN
-606 SLEIIGGNF
+606 LETIGGNF
-615 KVITSPVFTGLFEY
+615 RVIAKSSNSSLRS
-629 LASFKGLSGLK
+629 LSSFKGLSSLK

-645 FEVNAYAYSLNALE
+645 FEVNAKSFSYS
-659 SFEGLESLETIGGN
+659 
-673 FRVIGGNASLN
+673 
-684 ALSSFKGLNGL
+684 
-695 KSIGGDF
+695 
-702 EVNTKFYNSL
+702 
-712 YVLASFEGLE
+712 
-722 SLETIGG
+722 
-729 DFRVIVESSPLS
+729 
-741 ALSSFKG
+741 
-748 LNGLKSIGGDFEV
+748 
-761 NGGSYCLKSLS
+761 
-772 SFEGFESLETIGG
+772 
-785 NFRVI
+785 
-790 GEASSLESLSSFK
+790 SSL
-803 GLSGLKSIGG
+803 
-813 DFEVNANFHSLK
+813 DA
-825 SLSSFE
+825 
-831 GFESLE
+831 
-837 TIGGNFR
+837 
-844 VIGEASSLES
+844 
-854 LSSFKGLNGLKS
+854 
-866 IGGDFE
+866 
-872 VSANDSLSSFEGL
+872 
-885 ESLETIGG
+885 
-893 NFRVIDGASPLNS
+893 
-906 LSSFKGLSG
+906 
-915 LKSIGGD
+915 
-922 FEVSSKFSSLN
+922 
-933 SLASFEGLESLET
+933 LASFEGLESLET

-954 AKSFS
+954 G
-959 SPSLNSLSSF
+959 PSLNF
-969 KGLSGLKSIGG
+969 
-980 DFEVNAKSSS
+980 
-990 YSSSSLASLASFEG
+990 
-1004 LESLETIGGN
+1004 
-1014 FRVIAESSSSLNSLA
+1014 LA

-1072 KLTIKYCSSL
+1072 KLTISNCKSL
-1082 NNIDALKNIESLND
+1082 NNIDILKNIESLND
-1096 ISITECSKLYDFCIL
+1096 ISITECSKLYDFCVL

>member
-33 NPDAPTNVMLDISV
+33 NPDTPTNVTLDISV

-165 WIKHEPETKAITTK
+165 WIKHEPETKAITVK

-226 NISSAKESIEVE
+226 NISSAKKSIEVE
-238 LKSNVDYSIS
+238 LKSNVNYSIS

-277 TTYDNRSAQIFIK
+277 TTYDNRSAQ
-290 DKNSSLCD
+290 
-298 TLYINQLQ
+298 
-306 QNALI
+306 
-311 LSQKQYEVLAGGE
+311 
-324 RISIEVQSNID
+324 
-335 YEIIIPKTVQEWI
+335 
-348 EQMPQSKALTES
+348 
-360 MINLEIK
+360 
-367 PNTTYDV
+367 
-374 RSAQVFIKDKNSSLC
+374 VFIKDKNSSLC

-413 GGERISIEVQSNI
+413 GGEQISIEVQSNI

-447 ALTESMINLEIKPN
+447 ALTKSMINLEIKPN

-470 IFIKDKNSTLS
+470 VFIKDKNSTLS

-507 DFQKAGY
+507 DFQTAGY
-514 TRVIGNITIQD
+514 TKVIGNIIVQY

-537 QEIDGNLTIDCD
+537 TEIDGNLTINCQS
-549 NLTSLD
+549 LTSLD

-567 TTRNAMITSY
+567 ITWEACITSY
-577 EGIGNLTEIG
+577 EGIDKLTEIG
-587 GDFEVNTGLYVL
+587 GDFEVRLPYSL
-599 KSFEGLE
+599 ESFEGLE
-606 SLEIIGGNF
+606 SLETIGGNF
-615 KVITSPVFTGLFEY
+615 KVIDKLALSSLSSFKGLSSLKSIGGDFEVNAKSSS
-629 LASFKGLSGLK
+629 LASFEGLENLETIGGNFKVIAESSFKGLNGLKSIGGDFEVNANSSLESFEGLESLETIGGNFKIIDNESSLNALSSFKGLSSLKSIGGDFEVNANSSLNSLSSFGGLESLETIGGNFRVIAESDHSLRFLSSFKGLSGLK

-645 FEVNAYAYSLNALE
+645 FEVNAKLFCFEYLASFEGLENLETIGGNFKVIAESSLESLSSFKGLSSLKSIGEDFEVNTNSSLNALSSFKGLSSLKSIGGDFEVSTDHSSSPHPSHSLNALE

-673 FRVIGGNASLN
+673 FRVIAESFSYSYSFNV
-684 ALSSFKGLNGL
+684 LSSFKGLSSL

-702 EVNTKFYNSL
+702 EVKAR
-712 YVLASFEGLE
+712 VLE
-722 SLETIGG
+722 
-729 DFRVIVESSPLS
+729 
-741 ALSSFKG
+741 
-748 LNGLKSIGGDFEV
+748 
-761 NGGSYCLKSLS
+761 
-772 SFEGFESLETIGG
+772 
-785 NFRVI
+785 
-790 GEASSLESLSSFK
+790 
-803 GLSGLKSIGG
+803 
-813 DFEVNANFHSLK
+813 
-825 SLSSFE
+825 
-831 GFESLE
+831 
-837 TIGGNFR
+837 
-844 VIGEASSLES
+844 
-854 LSSFKGLNGLKS
+854 
-866 IGGDFE
+866 
-872 VSANDSLSSFEGL
+872 
-885 ESLETIGG
+885 
-893 NFRVIDGASPLNS
+893 
-906 LSSFKGLSG
+906 
-915 LKSIGGD
+915 
-922 FEVSSKFSSLN
+922 
-933 SLASFEGLESLET
+933 
-946 IGGNFKVI
+946 
-954 AKSFS
+954 
-959 SPSLNSLSSF
+959 
-969 KGLSGLKSIGG
+969 
-980 DFEVNAKSSS
+980 
-990 YSSSSLASLASFEG
+990 
-1004 LESLETIGGN
+1004 
-1014 FRVIAESSSSLNSLA
+1014 
-1029 SFKGLSGLKS
+1029 
-1039 IGGDF
+1039 
-1044 EVNAKSSSSLNSLAS
+1044 S

-1065 LTNIGGG
+1065 LTNIGD
-1072 KLTIKYCSSL
+1072 KLTIKGCSSL

-1096 ISITECSKLYDFCIL
+1096 ISITTCSKLYDFCVL

-1121 FYLNKNGYN
+1121 FYVNDNGYN

>member
-22 DGSIDDPDDPD
+22 DGPIDDPDDPD
-33 NPDAPTNVMLDISV
+33 NPDTPTNVTLDISV

-165 WIKHEPETKAITTK
+165 WIKHEPETKAITVK

-212 QTAARILILSKDTY
+212 QTADPRTLILSKDTY

-248 IPSSASDW
+248 IPSSASHW

-277 TTYDNRSAQIFIK
+277 TTYDNRSAQVFIK

-324 RISIEVQSNID
+324 QISIEVQSNID

-348 EQMPQSKALTES
+348 EQMPQSKALTKS

-413 GGERISIEVQSNI
+413 GGEQISIEVQSNI

-447 ALTESMINLEIKPN
+447 ALTKSMINLEIKPN

-470 IFIKDKNSTLS
+470 VFIKDKNSTLS

-507 DFQKAGY
+507 DFQTAGY
-514 TRVIGNITIQD
+514 TKVIGNIIVQY

-537 QEIDGNLTIDCD
+537 TEIDGNLTINCQS
-549 NLTSLD
+549 LTSLD

-567 TTRNAMITSY
+567 ITWKACITSY
-577 EGIGNLTEIG
+577 EGIDKLTEIG
-587 GDFEVNTGLYVL
+587 GDFEVRLPYSL
-599 KSFEGLE
+599 ESFEGLE
-606 SLEIIGGNF
+606 SLETIGGNF
-615 KVITSPVFTGLFEY
+615 KVIDKLALSSLSSFKGLSSLKSIGGDFEVNAKSSS
-629 LASFKGLSGLK
+629 LASFEGLENLETIGGNFKVIAESSFKGLNGLKSIGGDFEVNANSSLESFEGLESLETIGGNFKIIDNESSLNALSSFKGLSSLKSIGGDFEVNANSSLNSLSSFGGLESLETIGGNFRVIAESDHSLRFLSSFKGLSGLK

-645 FEVNAYAYSLNALE
+645 FEVNAKLFCFEYLASFEGLESLETIGGDFKVIAESSLKSLSSFKGLSSLKSIGEDFEVNTNSSLNALESFEGLESLETIGGNFKIIDNESSLNALSSFKGLSSLKSIGGDFEVSTDHSSSPHPSHSLNALE

-673 FRVIGGNASLN
+673 FRVIAESFSYSYSFNV
-684 ALSSFKGLNGL
+684 LSSFKGLSSL

-702 EVNTKFYNSL
+702 EVKAR
-712 YVLASFEGLE
+712 VLE
-722 SLETIGG
+722 
-729 DFRVIVESSPLS
+729 
-741 ALSSFKG
+741 
-748 LNGLKSIGGDFEV
+748 
-761 NGGSYCLKSLS
+761 
-772 SFEGFESLETIGG
+772 
-785 NFRVI
+785 
-790 GEASSLESLSSFK
+790 
-803 GLSGLKSIGG
+803 
-813 DFEVNANFHSLK
+813 
-825 SLSSFE
+825 
-831 GFESLE
+831 
-837 TIGGNFR
+837 
-844 VIGEASSLES
+844 
-854 LSSFKGLNGLKS
+854 
-866 IGGDFE
+866 
-872 VSANDSLSSFEGL
+872 
-885 ESLETIGG
+885 
-893 NFRVIDGASPLNS
+893 
-906 LSSFKGLSG
+906 
-915 LKSIGGD
+915 
-922 FEVSSKFSSLN
+922 
-933 SLASFEGLESLET
+933 
-946 IGGNFKVI
+946 
-954 AKSFS
+954 
-959 SPSLNSLSSF
+959 
-969 KGLSGLKSIGG
+969 
-980 DFEVNAKSSS
+980 
-990 YSSSSLASLASFEG
+990 
-1004 LESLETIGGN
+1004 
-1014 FRVIAESSSSLNSLA
+1014 
-1029 SFKGLSGLKS
+1029 
-1039 IGGDF
+1039 
-1044 EVNAKSSSSLNSLAS
+1044 S

-1065 LTNIGGG
+1065 LTNIGD
-1072 KLTIKYCSSL
+1072 KLTIKGCSSL

-1096 ISITECSKLYDFCIL
+1096 ISITTCSKLYDFCVL

-1121 FYLNKNGYN
+1121 FYVNDNGYN

>member
-277 TTYDNRSAQIFIK
+277 TTYDNRSAQI
-290 DKNSSLCD
+290 
-298 TLYINQLQ
+298 
-306 QNALI
+306 
-311 LSQKQYEVLAGGE
+311 
-324 RISIEVQSNID
+324 
-335 YEIIIPKTVQEWI
+335 
-348 EQMPQSKALTES
+348 
-360 MINLEIK
+360 
-367 PNTTYDV
+367 
-374 RSAQVFIKDKNSSLC
+374 FIKDKNSSLC

-844 VIGEASSLES
+844 VI
-854 LSSFKGLNGLKS
+854 
-866 IGGDFE
+866 
-872 VSANDSLSSFEGL
+872 
-885 ESLETIGG
+885 
-893 NFRVIDGASPLNS
+893 DGASPLNS

-933 SLASFEGLESLET
+933 
-946 IGGNFKVI
+946 
-954 AKSFS
+954 
-959 SPSLNSLSSF
+959 
-969 KGLSGLKSIGG
+969 
-980 DFEVNAKSSS
+980 
-990 YSSSSLASLASFEG
+990 SLASFEG

>member
-33 NPDAPTNVMLDISV
+33 NPDTPTNVTLDISV

-165 WIKHEPETKAITTK
+165 WIKHEPETKAITVK

-226 NISSAKESIEVE
+226 NISSAKKSIEVE
-238 LKSNVDYSIS
+238 LKSNVNYSIS
-248 IPSSASDW
+248 IPSSASHW

-277 TTYDNRSAQIFIK
+277 TTYDN
-290 DKNSSLCD
+290 
-298 TLYINQLQ
+298 
-306 QNALI
+306 
-311 LSQKQYEVLAGGE
+311 
-324 RISIEVQSNID
+324 
-335 YEIIIPKTVQEWI
+335 
-348 EQMPQSKALTES
+348 
-360 MINLEIK
+360 
-367 PNTTYDV
+367 

-413 GGERISIEVQSNI
+413 GGEQISIEVQSNI

-447 ALTESMINLEIKPN
+447 AFTKSMINLEIKPN

-470 IFIKDKNSTLS
+470 VFIKDKNSTLS

-507 DFQKAGY
+507 DFQTAGY
-514 TRVIGNITIQD
+514 TKVIGNIIVQY

-537 QEIDGNLTIDCD
+537 TEIDGNLTINCQS
-549 NLTSLD
+549 LTSLD

-567 TTRNAMITSY
+567 ITWEACITSY
-577 EGIGNLTEIG
+577 EGIDKLTEIG
-587 GDFEVNTGLYVL
+587 GDFEVRLPY
-599 KSFEGLE
+599 
-606 SLEIIGGNF
+606 SLE
-615 KVITSPVFTGLFEY
+615 
-629 LASFKGLSGLK
+629 
-640 SIGGD
+640 
-645 FEVNAYAYSLNALE
+645 
-659 SFEGLESLETIGGN
+659 
-673 FRVIGGNASLN
+673 
-684 ALSSFKGLNGL
+684 
-695 KSIGGDF
+695 
-702 EVNTKFYNSL
+702 
-712 YVLASFEGLE
+712 
-722 SLETIGG
+722 
-729 DFRVIVESSPLS
+729 
-741 ALSSFKG
+741 
-748 LNGLKSIGGDFEV
+748 
-761 NGGSYCLKSLS
+761 
-772 SFEGFESLETIGG
+772 
-785 NFRVI
+785 
-790 GEASSLESLSSFK
+790 
-803 GLSGLKSIGG
+803 
-813 DFEVNANFHSLK
+813 
-825 SLSSFE
+825 
-831 GFESLE
+831 
-837 TIGGNFR
+837 
-844 VIGEASSLES
+844 
-854 LSSFKGLNGLKS
+854 
-866 IGGDFE
+866 
-872 VSANDSLSSFEGL
+872 
-885 ESLETIGG
+885 
-893 NFRVIDGASPLNS
+893 
-906 LSSFKGLSG
+906 
-915 LKSIGGD
+915 
-922 FEVSSKFSSLN
+922 
-933 SLASFEGLESLET
+933 SFEGLESLET

-954 AKSFS
+954 DKLALS
-959 SPSLNSLSSF
+959 SLSSF
-969 KGLSGLKSIGG
+969 KGLSSLKSIGG
-980 DFEVNAKSSS
+980 DFEVKARV
-990 YSSSSLASLASFEG
+990 
-1004 LESLETIGGN
+1004 LE
-1014 FRVIAESSSSLNSLA
+1014 
-1029 SFKGLSGLKS
+1029 
-1039 IGGDF
+1039 
-1044 EVNAKSSSSLNSLAS
+1044 S

-1065 LTNIGGG
+1065 LTNIGD
-1072 KLTIKYCSSL
+1072 KLTIKGCSSL

-1096 ISITECSKLYDFCIL
+1096 ISITTCSKLYDFCVL

-1121 FYLNKNGYN
+1121 FYVNDNGYN

>member
-33 NPDAPTNVMLDISV
+33 NPDTPTNVTLDISV

-165 WIKHEPETKAITTK
+165 WIKHEPETKAITVK

-212 QTAARILILSKDTY
+212 QTADPRTLILSKDTY

-248 IPSSASDW
+248 IPSSVSHW

-324 RISIEVQSNID
+324 QISIEVQSNID

-348 EQMPQSKALTES
+348 EQMPQSKALTKS
-360 MINLEIK
+360 MINLEVK
-367 PNTTYDV
+367 PNPTD
-374 RSAQVFIKDKNSSLC
+374 
-389 DTLYI
+389 
-394 NQLQQNALILSQKQ
+394 
-408 YEVLA
+408 
-413 GGERISIEVQSNI
+413 
-426 DYEIIIPKTVQEW
+426 
-439 IEQMPQSK
+439 
-447 ALTESMINLEIKPN
+447 
-461 TTYDVRSAQ
+461 DVRSAQ

-495 GDISFETEQDLI
+495 GDIIFETEQDLI
-507 DFQKAGY
+507 DFQTAGY
-514 TRVIGNITIQD
+514 TKVIGNIIVQG
-525 NIRTLQKLDNLL
+525 NKIRTLQKLDNLL
-537 QEIDGNLTIDCD
+537 TEIDGNLTIECS

-567 TTRNAMITSY
+567 ITMHAWITSY
-577 EGIGNLTEIG
+577 EGIGKLTEIG
-587 GDFEVNTGLYVL
+587 GDFEVNA
-599 KSFEGLE
+599 KSF
-606 SLEIIGGNF
+606 
-615 KVITSPVFTGLFEY
+615 Y
-629 LASFKGLSGLK
+629 
-640 SIGGD
+640 
-645 FEVNAYAYSLNALE
+645 YS
-659 SFEGLESLETIGGN
+659 
-673 FRVIGGNASLN
+673 
-684 ALSSFKGLNGL
+684 
-695 KSIGGDF
+695 
-702 EVNTKFYNSL
+702 
-712 YVLASFEGLE
+712 
-722 SLETIGG
+722 
-729 DFRVIVESSPLS
+729 
-741 ALSSFKG
+741 
-748 LNGLKSIGGDFEV
+748 
-761 NGGSYCLKSLS
+761 
-772 SFEGFESLETIGG
+772 
-785 NFRVI
+785 
-790 GEASSLESLSSFK
+790 
-803 GLSGLKSIGG
+803 
-813 DFEVNANFHSLK
+813 
-825 SLSSFE
+825 
-831 GFESLE
+831 
-837 TIGGNFR
+837 
-844 VIGEASSLES
+844 
-854 LSSFKGLNGLKS
+854 
-866 IGGDFE
+866 
-872 VSANDSLSSFEGL
+872 
-885 ESLETIGG
+885 
-893 NFRVIDGASPLNS
+893 
-906 LSSFKGLSG
+906 
-915 LKSIGGD
+915 
-922 FEVSSKFSSLN
+922 SSLN
-933 SLASFEGLESLET
+933 SLASFEGLESLEE
-946 IGGNFKVI
+946 IGVSFKVI
-954 AKSFS
+954 AES
-959 SPSLNSLSSF
+959 SGSSSSSLNSLSSF

-980 DFEVNAKSSS
+980 DFEVNAKSS
-990 YSSSSLASLASFEG
+990 YSSSLKSLASFEG

-1014 FRVIAESSSSLNSLA
+1014 FKVIAGSYSSLESLS
-1029 SFKGLSGLKS
+1029 SFKSLSGLKS

-1044 EVNAKSSSSLNSLAS
+1044 EVNAKSYSSLKSLAS
-1059 FEGLEN
+1059 FEGLES

-1072 KLTIKYCSSL
+1072 KLTINYCSSL

-1096 ISITECSKLYDFCIL
+1096 ISITTCPKLYDFCVL
-1111 KNVVQNMSGT
+1111 QNVVQNMSGT
-1121 FYLNKNGYN
+1121 FYLNNNGYN